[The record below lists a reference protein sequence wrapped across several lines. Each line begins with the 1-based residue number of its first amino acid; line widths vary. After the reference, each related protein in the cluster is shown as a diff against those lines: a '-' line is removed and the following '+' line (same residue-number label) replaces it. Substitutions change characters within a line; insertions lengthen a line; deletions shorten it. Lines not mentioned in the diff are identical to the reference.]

1 MCTVDKVRRCF
12 SFSLRRAY
20 CVCERFLQ
28 SVLVHL
34 LKFYSSHAFFCISF
48 AALTDVFSLFS
59 LCARALLV
67 VDAMYKQLLIK
78 GIRAFAPDHDHVIT
92 FPKPLTLIVGSNGA
106 GKTTIIECLKMGS
119 TGELPP
125 SARSGQAFIHD
136 PKVADA
142 TEVKAQIKLR
152 FQNSI
157 GKPFVV
163 IRSFQLVQKSGG
175 KLEKKDLDQIIQ
187 MVDENTGEKVSLT
200 KKCADINAEVP
211 ILMGVSKAILENVVF
226 VHQEDSNWP
235 LGEGAVLKKKFDDI
249 FSATKYTKALEQ
261 IRKLRVEQVGEIK
274 DAKGKC
280 ETLRV
285 RKDHAIKLTAT
296 RDDNEQKARALEAE
310 IANVDENIEKAMK
323 SVEDM
328 TGALAGARRL
338 AEEKLS
344 VESKLS
350 AVKAENERKVE
361 RIDNVYTESL
371 EELEGLR
378 EQFTAKFA
386 TMKEELA
393 QLQSEVKELHMQSD
407 ALKDKKDSEFQKVGR
422 LQAEAEQHLKRLEK
436 RVEHAKQV
444 ARENAEIG
452 QAICNAIL
460 NMSDDGE
467 DNDDEEDDD
476 DDDDEIVEATQNES
490 ARNDTQRPSKS
501 ERESTMKLFRKALGE
516 RLQVLQDAA
525 KNAREKRQNAHAEAT
540 NAIVNVDMKIKRS
553 EEKIKDKQKLRE
565 ELRANI
571 DAITKDLTQSA
582 TVVAVDEYKKNE
594 QEAKEI
600 FDKRSKEVELAGD
613 GKTEMSE
620 IESEI
625 ESIDKKLQ
633 ALRSE
638 QEEAARAGETQVKI
652 RLKRDEIAAKKEALS
667 SILNSRKDRLEAAFR
682 GAQGVPEPLLL
693 SDEVKKIEKE
703 RREAAMLA
711 ERELASSK
719 TMTES
724 RRREVDAAET
734 TLNNWK
740 DDARVCEEQ
749 ASDAP
754 TVVLLGDKGL
764 LGVEDAMHKIN
775 EDIKEAQK
783 TMEYMRAGNV
793 LLTDY
798 LQKAI
803 ANTACP
809 MCTRGFPNVK
819 EMSAFE
825 KRLRTIIDAAPD
837 QLEINERKITEC
849 EAKREK
855 LLGLTSITA
864 RYREL
869 KEKRIPAAED
879 DYVKARDTLDEAC
892 VTERGFERALEE
904 AKKARDTVVAVVE
917 DAATIS
923 RHAQELNT
931 LETQLRMM
939 PGGMTTGRDAEI
951 RSITAIAGDLDVEQA
966 NRDNKENQ
974 LKVLRRK
981 KERTDNE
988 LAQLDR
994 NWRDAKDALADAE
1007 RNQLKTISLREEKK
1021 KLERD
1026 QDQATKDIETLE
1038 RELPPL
1044 EDEKKKLEREREE
1057 RVKVEKDNE
1066 DAVDDK
1072 TRTLQK
1078 SIDFF
1083 DSLND
1088 PIQKYIE
1095 SNARQTLKEIQ
1106 KSFESADVKI
1116 DATLKKL
1123 ATKQK
1128 EYKSKEKSVNKQSE
1142 IQRTLEDNIALQRGK
1157 KEEKEL
1163 EMRIKELQETAS
1175 KFGNVKDLG
1184 EELKRREKVY
1194 NQLEVTKAEA
1204 AGQVKTH
1211 REIARSSEKELNSA
1225 EYKNIDSRL
1234 SKETIRFQTLEMVNS
1249 DLNRYYTA
1257 LDKALMAFHS
1267 SKMGDINKVVKELWQ
1282 RTYRGQDIDYIQIRS
1297 DAEKQEGKTGGK
1309 SSYNYRV
1316 VMICNG
1322 AELDMR
1328 GRCSAGQKVLA
1339 CLIIRLALAETFCLN
1354 CGILALDEP
1363 TTNLDTPNAE
1373 SLARSLIDIMHSRRE
1388 QENFQLI
1395 VITHDV
1401 EFAHMLGQR
1410 QQADYYWRV
1419 TKDENQHSCV
1429 EREDIY
1435 E

>member
-467 DNDDEEDDD
+467 DNDDDEEDDD
-476 DDDDEIVEATQNES
+476 DEMVEATQNES
-490 ARNDTQRPSKS
+490 ARNNTQRPSKS

-923 RHAQELNT
+923 RHAHELNT

>member
-1 MCTVDKVRRCF
+1 
-12 SFSLRRAY
+12 
-20 CVCERFLQ
+20 
-28 SVLVHL
+28 
-34 LKFYSSHAFFCISF
+34 
-48 AALTDVFSLFS
+48 
-59 LCARALLV
+59 
-67 VDAMYKQLLIK
+67 
-78 GIRAFAPDHDHVIT
+78 
-92 FPKPLTLIVGSNGA
+92 
-106 GKTTIIECLKMGS
+106 
-119 TGELPP
+119 
-125 SARSGQAFIHD
+125 
-136 PKVADA
+136 
-142 TEVKAQIKLR
+142 
-152 FQNSI
+152 
-157 GKPFVV
+157 
-163 IRSFQLVQKSGG
+163 
-175 KLEKKDLDQIIQ
+175 
-187 MVDENTGEKVSLT
+187 
-200 KKCADINAEVP
+200 
-211 ILMGVSKAILENVVF
+211 MGVSKAILENVVF

-249 FSATKYTKALEQ
+249 FSATKYTKALEH

-274 DAKGKC
+274 DAKAKC
-280 ETLRV
+280 EMLRV
-285 RKDHAIKLTAT
+285 RKDHAVKLTAT
-296 RDDNEQKARALEAE
+296 RDDNEQKARALEAQ
-310 IANVDENIEKAMK
+310 IASVDENIEKAMK

-344 VESKLS
+344 VDSKLS
-350 AVKAENERKVE
+350 AVKAENERKVK

-371 EELEGLR
+371 EELESLR

-393 QLQSEVKELHMQSD
+393 QLHSEVKDLHMQTD
-407 ALKDKKDSEFQKVGR
+407 ALKDKKDSEFHKIGK
-422 LQAEAEQHLKRLEK
+422 LQAEAEQHAKRLAN

-444 ARENAEIG
+444 AKENREIG

-467 DNDDEEDDD
+467 GDEYDDD
-476 DDDDEIVEATQNES
+476 DDDDEMVDATQNES
-490 ARNDTQRPSKS
+490 ARNNTQRSSGS

-540 NAIVNVDMKIKRS
+540 SAIVNVDMSIKRN
-553 EEKIKDKQKLRE
+553 EEKICDKQTLRE

-571 DAITKDLTQSA
+571 DSITKDLTQSA
-582 TVVAVDEYKKNE
+582 TVVSIDEYKKNE

-600 FDKRSKEVELAGD
+600 FDKRSKEVEQAGD
-613 GKTEMSE
+613 GKAEMAE
-620 IESEI
+620 IENDI

-633 ALRSE
+633 DLRSE

-667 SILNSRKDRLEAAFR
+667 SILNSRKDRLEAAFQC
-682 GAQGVPEPLLL
+682 AQSVPEPLLL

-703 RREAAMLA
+703 RCDAVMVS

-719 TMTES
+719 TMKES

-734 TLNNWK
+734 ILNSCKN
-740 DDARVCEEQ
+740 DARVCEEQ

-754 TVVLLGDKGL
+754 TAVLLGDKGL

-775 EDIKEAQK
+775 EDMKEAQK
-783 TMEYMRAGNV
+783 TREYMRAGNV

-798 LQKAI
+798 LQKAV

-809 MCTRGFPNVK
+809 MCTRGFPNIK

-825 KRLRTIIDAAPD
+825 KRLQTIIDAAPD
-837 QLEINERKITEC
+837 QLAINDKKIAEC
-849 EAKREK
+849 EAKRET
-855 LLGLTSITA
+855 LLGLMTIAA
-864 RYREL
+864 RYKEL
-869 KEKRIPAAED
+869 KEKRIPAAEVD
-879 DYVKARDTLDEAC
+879 LVKAQD
-892 VTERGFERALEE
+892 ALEE
-904 AKKARDTVVAVVE
+904 ACATERRIEQALDGAKKARDTIIAVVE

-931 LETQLRMM
+931 LETQLKMM
-939 PGGMTTGRDAEI
+939 PGGMTTGRETEI

-966 NRDNKENQ
+966 NRENKENQ

-1007 RNQLKTISLREEKK
+1007 RNQLKTISLREKK
-1021 KLERD
+1021 KKFEKD
-1026 QDQATKDIETLE
+1026 QEQATRDIEALE

-1044 EDEKKKLEREREE
+1044 KDEKNKLEREREE

-1072 TRTLQK
+1072 MRTLQK

-1095 SNARQTLKEIQ
+1095 SNARETLKEIQ

-1142 IQRTLEDNIALQRGK
+1142 IQRTLEDNIALQHGK
-1157 KEEKEL
+1157 KDEKQL

-1175 KFGNVKDLG
+1175 KLGNVKDLG

-1194 NQLEVTKAEA
+1194 NQLEMTKAEA

-1211 REIARSSEKELNSA
+1211 REMARNSEKELKSA

-1234 SKETIRFQTLEMVNS
+1234 SKETIRFQTLEMVNN
-1249 DLNRYYTA
+1249 DLNRYYAA

-1282 RTYRGQDIDYIQIRS
+1282 RTYRGQDIDYIQICS
-1297 DAEKQEGKTGGK
+1297 DAEKQEGKSGGK

-1322 AELDMR
+1322 AELEMR

>member
-1 MCTVDKVRRCF
+1 
-12 SFSLRRAY
+12 
-20 CVCERFLQ
+20 
-28 SVLVHL
+28 
-34 LKFYSSHAFFCISF
+34 
-48 AALTDVFSLFS
+48 
-59 LCARALLV
+59 
-67 VDAMYKQLLIK
+67 
-78 GIRAFAPDHDHVIT
+78 
-92 FPKPLTLIVGSNGA
+92 
-106 GKTTIIECLKMGS
+106 
-119 TGELPP
+119 
-125 SARSGQAFIHD
+125 
-136 PKVADA
+136 
-142 TEVKAQIKLR
+142 
-152 FQNSI
+152 
-157 GKPFVV
+157 
-163 IRSFQLVQKSGG
+163 
-175 KLEKKDLDQIIQ
+175 
-187 MVDENTGEKVSLT
+187 
-200 KKCADINAEVP
+200 
-211 ILMGVSKAILENVVF
+211 MGVSKAILENVVF

-249 FSATKYTKALEQ
+249 FSATKYTKALEH

-274 DAKGKC
+274 DAKAKC
-280 ETLRV
+280 EMLRV
-285 RKDHAIKLTAT
+285 RKDHAVKLTAT
-296 RDDNEQKARALEAE
+296 RDDNEQKARALEAQ
-310 IANVDENIEKAMK
+310 IASVDENIEKAMK

-344 VESKLS
+344 VDSKLS
-350 AVKAENERKVE
+350 AVKAENERKVK

-371 EELEGLR
+371 EELESLR

-393 QLQSEVKELHMQSD
+393 QLHSEVKDLHMQTD
-407 ALKDKKDSEFQKVGR
+407 ALKDKKDSEFHKIGK
-422 LQAEAEQHLKRLEK
+422 LQAEAEQHAKRLAN

-444 ARENAEIG
+444 AKENREIG

-467 DNDDEEDDD
+467 GDEYDDD
-476 DDDDEIVEATQNES
+476 DDDDEMVDATQNES
-490 ARNDTQRPSKS
+490 ARNNTQRSSGS

-540 NAIVNVDMKIKRS
+540 SAIVNVDMSIKRN
-553 EEKIKDKQKLRE
+553 EEKICDKQTLRE

-571 DAITKDLTQSA
+571 DSITKDLTQSA
-582 TVVAVDEYKKNE
+582 TVVSIDEYKKNE

-600 FDKRSKEVELAGD
+600 FDKRSKEVEQAGD
-613 GKTEMSE
+613 GKAEMAE
-620 IESEI
+620 IENDI

-633 ALRSE
+633 DLRSE

-667 SILNSRKDRLEAAFR
+667 SILNSRKDRLEAAFQC
-682 GAQGVPEPLLL
+682 AQSVPEPLLL

-703 RREAAMLA
+703 RCDAAMVS

-719 TMTES
+719 TMKES

-734 TLNNWK
+734 ILNSCKN
-740 DDARVCEEQ
+740 DARVCEEQ

-754 TVVLLGDKGL
+754 TAVLLGDKGL

-775 EDIKEAQK
+775 EDMKEAQK
-783 TMEYMRAGNV
+783 TREYMRAGNV

-798 LQKAI
+798 LQKAV

-809 MCTRGFPNVK
+809 MCTRGFPNIK

-825 KRLRTIIDAAPD
+825 KRLQTIIDAAPD
-837 QLEINERKITEC
+837 QLAINDKKIAEC
-849 EAKREK
+849 EAKRET
-855 LLGLTSITA
+855 LLGLMTIAA
-864 RYREL
+864 RYKEL
-869 KEKRIPAAED
+869 KEKRIPAAEVD
-879 DYVKARDTLDEAC
+879 LVKAQD
-892 VTERGFERALEE
+892 ALEE
-904 AKKARDTVVAVVE
+904 ACATERRIEQALDGAKKARDTIIAVVE

-931 LETQLRMM
+931 LETQLKMM
-939 PGGMTTGRDAEI
+939 PGGMTTGRETEI

-966 NRDNKENQ
+966 NRENKENQ

-1007 RNQLKTISLREEKK
+1007 RNQLKTISLREKK
-1021 KLERD
+1021 KKFEND
-1026 QDQATKDIETLE
+1026 QEQATRDIEALE

-1044 EDEKKKLEREREE
+1044 KDEKNKLEREREE

-1072 TRTLQK
+1072 MRTLQK

-1095 SNARQTLKEIQ
+1095 SNARETLKEIQ

-1142 IQRTLEDNIALQRGK
+1142 IQRTLEDNIALQHGK
-1157 KEEKEL
+1157 KDEKQL
-1163 EMRIKELQETAS
+1163 EMRIKELQETAP
-1175 KFGNVKDLG
+1175 KLGNVKDLG

-1194 NQLEVTKAEA
+1194 NQLEMTKAEA

-1211 REIARSSEKELNSA
+1211 REMARNSEKELKSA

-1234 SKETIRFQTLEMVNS
+1234 SKETIRFQTLEMVNN
-1249 DLNRYYTA
+1249 DLNRYYAA

-1282 RTYRGQDIDYIQIRS
+1282 RTYRGQDIDYIQICS
-1297 DAEKQEGKTGGK
+1297 DAEKQEGKSGGK

-1322 AELDMR
+1322 AELEMR

>member
-1 MCTVDKVRRCF
+1 M
-12 SFSLRRAY
+12 
-20 CVCERFLQ
+20 CERFLQ

-48 AALTDVFSLFS
+48 AALTDVFSLS
-59 LCARALLV
+59 LRARALFV
-67 VDAMYKQLLIK
+67 VDAMCKQLLIK

-226 VHQEDSNWP
+226 VHQEDSSWP

-467 DNDDEEDDD
+467 DNDDEEE
-476 DDDDEIVEATQNES
+476 DDDDEMVEATQNES
-490 ARNDTQRPSKS
+490 ARNNTQRPSKS

-849 EAKREK
+849 EVKREK

-1234 SKETIRFQTLEMVNS
+1234 SKETIRFSTLEMVNS

-1410 QQADYYWRV
+1410 QHADYYWRV

>member
-1 MCTVDKVRRCF
+1 
-12 SFSLRRAY
+12 
-20 CVCERFLQ
+20 
-28 SVLVHL
+28 
-34 LKFYSSHAFFCISF
+34 
-48 AALTDVFSLFS
+48 
-59 LCARALLV
+59 
-67 VDAMYKQLLIK
+67 
-78 GIRAFAPDHDHVIT
+78 
-92 FPKPLTLIVGSNGA
+92 
-106 GKTTIIECLKMGS
+106 
-119 TGELPP
+119 
-125 SARSGQAFIHD
+125 
-136 PKVADA
+136 
-142 TEVKAQIKLR
+142 
-152 FQNSI
+152 
-157 GKPFVV
+157 
-163 IRSFQLVQKSGG
+163 
-175 KLEKKDLDQIIQ
+175 
-187 MVDENTGEKVSLT
+187 
-200 KKCADINAEVP
+200 
-211 ILMGVSKAILENVVF
+211 MGVSKAILENVVF

-249 FSATKYTKALEQ
+249 FSATKYTKALEH

-274 DAKGKC
+274 DAKAKC
-280 ETLRV
+280 EMLRV
-285 RKDHAIKLTAT
+285 RKDHAVKLTAT
-296 RDDNEQKARALEAE
+296 RDDNEQKARALEAQ
-310 IANVDENIEKAMK
+310 IASVDENIEKAMK

-344 VESKLS
+344 VDSKLS
-350 AVKAENERKVE
+350 AVKAENERKVK

-371 EELEGLR
+371 EELESLR

-393 QLQSEVKELHMQSD
+393 QLHSEVKDLHMQTD
-407 ALKDKKDSEFQKVGR
+407 ALKDKKDSEFHKIGK
-422 LQAEAEQHLKRLEK
+422 LQAEAEQHAKRLAN

-444 ARENAEIG
+444 AKENREIG

-467 DNDDEEDDD
+467 GDEYDDD
-476 DDDDEIVEATQNES
+476 DDDDEMVDATQNES
-490 ARNDTQRPSKS
+490 ARNNTQRSSGS

-540 NAIVNVDMKIKRS
+540 SAIVNVDMSIKRN
-553 EEKIKDKQKLRE
+553 EEKICDKQTLRE

-571 DAITKDLTQSA
+571 DSITKDLTQSA
-582 TVVAVDEYKKNE
+582 TVVSIDEYKKNE

-600 FDKRSKEVELAGD
+600 FDKRSKEVEQAGD
-613 GKTEMSE
+613 GKAEMAE
-620 IESEI
+620 IENDI

-633 ALRSE
+633 DLRSE

-667 SILNSRKDRLEAAFR
+667 SILNSRKDRLEAAFQC
-682 GAQGVPEPLLL
+682 AQSVPEPLLL

-703 RREAAMLA
+703 RCDAVMVS

-719 TMTES
+719 TMKES

-734 TLNNWK
+734 ILNSCKN
-740 DDARVCEEQ
+740 DARVCEEQ

-754 TVVLLGDKGL
+754 TAVLLGDKGL

-775 EDIKEAQK
+775 EDMKEAQK
-783 TMEYMRAGNV
+783 TREYMRAGNV

-798 LQKAI
+798 LQKAV

-809 MCTRGFPNVK
+809 MCTRGFPNIK

-825 KRLRTIIDAAPD
+825 KRLQTIIDAAPD
-837 QLEINERKITEC
+837 QLAINDKKIAEC
-849 EAKREK
+849 EAKRET
-855 LLGLTSITA
+855 LLGLMTIAA
-864 RYREL
+864 RYKEL
-869 KEKRIPAAED
+869 KEKRIPAAEVD
-879 DYVKARDTLDEAC
+879 LVKAQD
-892 VTERGFERALEE
+892 ALEE
-904 AKKARDTVVAVVE
+904 ACATERRIEQALDGAKKARDTIIAVVE

-931 LETQLRMM
+931 LETQLKMM
-939 PGGMTTGRDAEI
+939 PGGMTTGRETEI

-966 NRDNKENQ
+966 NRENKENQ

-1007 RNQLKTISLREEKK
+1007 RNQLKTISLREKK
-1021 KLERD
+1021 KKFEKD
-1026 QDQATKDIETLE
+1026 QEQATRDIEALE

-1044 EDEKKKLEREREE
+1044 KDEKNKLESEREE

-1072 TRTLQK
+1072 MRTLQK

-1095 SNARQTLKEIQ
+1095 SNARETLKEIQ

-1142 IQRTLEDNIALQRGK
+1142 IQRTLEDNIALQHGK
-1157 KEEKEL
+1157 KDEKQL

-1175 KFGNVKDLG
+1175 KLGNVKDLG

-1194 NQLEVTKAEA
+1194 NQLEMTKAEA

-1211 REIARSSEKELNSA
+1211 REMARNSEKELKSA

-1234 SKETIRFQTLEMVNS
+1234 SKETIRFQTLEMVNN
-1249 DLNRYYTA
+1249 DLNRYYAA

-1282 RTYRGQDIDYIQIRS
+1282 RTYRGQDIDYIQICS
-1297 DAEKQEGKTGGK
+1297 DAEKQEGKSGGK

-1322 AELDMR
+1322 AELEMR

>member
-1 MCTVDKVRRCF
+1 M
-12 SFSLRRAY
+12 
-20 CVCERFLQ
+20 
-28 SVLVHL
+28 
-34 LKFYSSHAFFCISF
+34 
-48 AALTDVFSLFS
+48 
-59 LCARALLV
+59 
-67 VDAMYKQLLIK
+67 
-78 GIRAFAPDHDHVIT
+78 IT

-249 FSATKYTKALEQ
+249 FSATKYTKALEH

-274 DAKGKC
+274 DAKAKC
-280 ETLRV
+280 EMLRV
-285 RKDHAIKLTAT
+285 RKDHAVKLTAT
-296 RDDNEQKARALEAE
+296 RDDNEQKARALEAQ
-310 IANVDENIEKAMK
+310 IASVDENIEKAMK

-344 VESKLS
+344 VDSKLS
-350 AVKAENERKVE
+350 AVKAENERKVK

-371 EELEGLR
+371 EELESLR

-393 QLQSEVKELHMQSD
+393 QLHSEVKDLHMQTD
-407 ALKDKKDSEFQKVGR
+407 ALKDKKDSEFHKIGK
-422 LQAEAEQHLKRLEK
+422 LQAEAEQHAKRLAN

-444 ARENAEIG
+444 AKENREIG

-467 DNDDEEDDD
+467 GDEY
-476 DDDDEIVEATQNES
+476 DDDDEDDEMVDATQNES
-490 ARNDTQRPSKS
+490 ARNNTQRSSGS

-540 NAIVNVDMKIKRS
+540 SAIVNVDMSIKRN
-553 EEKIKDKQKLRE
+553 EEKICDKQTLRE

-571 DAITKDLTQSA
+571 DSITKDLTQSA
-582 TVVAVDEYKKNE
+582 TVVSIDEYKKNE

-600 FDKRSKEVELAGD
+600 FDKRSKEVEQAGD
-613 GKTEMSE
+613 GKAEMAE
-620 IESEI
+620 IENDI

-633 ALRSE
+633 DLRSE

-667 SILNSRKDRLEAAFR
+667 SILNSRKDRLEAAFQC
-682 GAQGVPEPLLL
+682 AQSVPEPLLL

-703 RREAAMLA
+703 RCDAVMVS

-719 TMTES
+719 TMKES

-734 TLNNWK
+734 ILNSCKN
-740 DDARVCEEQ
+740 DARVCEEQ

-754 TVVLLGDKGL
+754 TAVLLGDKGL

-775 EDIKEAQK
+775 EDMKEAQK
-783 TMEYMRAGNV
+783 TREYMRAGNV

-798 LQKAI
+798 LQKAV

-809 MCTRGFPNVK
+809 MCTRGFPNIK

-825 KRLRTIIDAAPD
+825 KRLQTIIDAAPD
-837 QLEINERKITEC
+837 QLAINDKKIAEC
-849 EAKREK
+849 EAKRET
-855 LLGLTSITA
+855 LLGLMTIAA
-864 RYREL
+864 RYKEL
-869 KEKRIPAAED
+869 KEKRIPAAEVD
-879 DYVKARDTLDEAC
+879 LVKAQD
-892 VTERGFERALEE
+892 ALEE
-904 AKKARDTVVAVVE
+904 ACATERRIEQALDGAKKARDTIIAVVE

-931 LETQLRMM
+931 LETQLKMM
-939 PGGMTTGRDAEI
+939 PGGMTTGRETEI

-966 NRDNKENQ
+966 NRENKENQ

-1007 RNQLKTISLREEKK
+1007 RNQLKTISLREKK
-1021 KLERD
+1021 KKFEKD
-1026 QDQATKDIETLE
+1026 QEQATRDIEALE

-1044 EDEKKKLEREREE
+1044 KDEKNKLEREREE

-1072 TRTLQK
+1072 MRTLQK

-1095 SNARQTLKEIQ
+1095 SNARETLKEIQ

-1128 EYKSKEKSVNKQSE
+1128 EYKSKEKRVNKQSE
-1142 IQRTLEDNIALQRGK
+1142 IQRTLEDNIALQHGK
-1157 KEEKEL
+1157 KDEKQL

-1175 KFGNVKDLG
+1175 KLGNVKDLG

-1194 NQLEVTKAEA
+1194 NQLEMTKAEA
-1204 AGQVKTH
+1204 ADQVKTH
-1211 REIARSSEKELNSA
+1211 REMARNSEKELKSA
-1225 EYKNIDSRL
+1225 EYKNIDSHL
-1234 SKETIRFQTLEMVNS
+1234 SKETIRFQTLEMVNN
-1249 DLNRYYTA
+1249 DLNRYYAA

-1282 RTYRGQDIDYIQIRS
+1282 RTYRGQDIDYIQICS
-1297 DAEKQEGKTGGK
+1297 DAEKQEGKSGGK

-1322 AELDMR
+1322 AELEMR

>member
-467 DNDDEEDDD
+467 DNDDEEE
-476 DDDDEIVEATQNES
+476 DDDDEMVEATQNES
-490 ARNDTQRPSKS
+490 ARNNTQRPSKS

-1157 KEEKEL
+1157 KDEKEL

>member
-1 MCTVDKVRRCF
+1 
-12 SFSLRRAY
+12 
-20 CVCERFLQ
+20 
-28 SVLVHL
+28 
-34 LKFYSSHAFFCISF
+34 
-48 AALTDVFSLFS
+48 
-59 LCARALLV
+59 
-67 VDAMYKQLLIK
+67 
-78 GIRAFAPDHDHVIT
+78 
-92 FPKPLTLIVGSNGA
+92 
-106 GKTTIIECLKMGS
+106 
-119 TGELPP
+119 
-125 SARSGQAFIHD
+125 
-136 PKVADA
+136 
-142 TEVKAQIKLR
+142 
-152 FQNSI
+152 
-157 GKPFVV
+157 
-163 IRSFQLVQKSGG
+163 
-175 KLEKKDLDQIIQ
+175 
-187 MVDENTGEKVSLT
+187 
-200 KKCADINAEVP
+200 
-211 ILMGVSKAILENVVF
+211 MGVSKAILENVVF

-249 FSATKYTKALEQ
+249 FSATKYTKALEH

-274 DAKGKC
+274 DAKVKC
-280 ETLRV
+280 EMLRV
-285 RKDHAIKLTAT
+285 RKDHAVNLTAT
-296 RDDNEQKARALEAE
+296 RDDNEQKARALEAQ
-310 IANVDENIEKAMK
+310 IASVDENIEKAMK

-344 VESKLS
+344 VDSKLS
-350 AVKAENERKVE
+350 AVKAENERKVK

-371 EELEGLR
+371 EELESLR

-393 QLQSEVKELHMQSD
+393 QLHSEVKDLHMQTD
-407 ALKDKKDSEFQKVGR
+407 ALKDKKDSEFHKIGK
-422 LQAEAEQHLKRLEK
+422 LQAEAEQHAKRLAN

-444 ARENAEIG
+444 AKENREIG
-452 QAICNAIL
+452 QAICNAIM

-467 DNDDEEDDD
+467 GEEYDDD
-476 DDDDEIVEATQNES
+476 DDDDEMVDATQNES
-490 ARNDTQRPSKS
+490 ARNNTQRSSGS

-540 NAIVNVDMKIKRS
+540 SAIVNVDMSIKRN
-553 EEKIKDKQKLRE
+553 EEKICDKQTLRE

-571 DAITKDLTQSA
+571 DSITKDLTQSA
-582 TVVAVDEYKKNE
+582 TVVSIDEYKKNE

-600 FDKRSKEVELAGD
+600 FDKRSKEVEQAGD
-613 GKTEMSE
+613 GKAEMAE
-620 IESEI
+620 IENDI

-633 ALRSE
+633 DLRSE

-667 SILNSRKDRLEAAFR
+667 SILNSRKDRLEAAFQC
-682 GAQGVPEPLLL
+682 AQSVPEPLLL

-703 RREAAMLA
+703 RCDAAMVS

-719 TMTES
+719 TMKES

-734 TLNNWK
+734 ILNSCKN
-740 DDARVCEEQ
+740 DARVCEEQ

-775 EDIKEAQK
+775 EDMKEAQK
-783 TMEYMRAGNV
+783 TREYMRAGNV

-798 LQKAI
+798 LQKAV

-809 MCTRGFPNVK
+809 LCTRGFPNIK

-825 KRLRTIIDAAPD
+825 KRLQTIIDAAPD
-837 QLEINERKITEC
+837 QLAINDKKIAEC
-849 EAKREK
+849 EAKRET
-855 LLGLTSITA
+855 LLGLMTIAA

-869 KEKRIPAAED
+869 KEKRIPTAEVD
-879 DYVKARDTLDEAC
+879 LVKAQD
-892 VTERGFERALEE
+892 ALEE
-904 AKKARDTVVAVVE
+904 ACATERRIEQALDGAKKARDTIIAVVE

-931 LETQLRMM
+931 LETQLKMM
-939 PGGMTTGRDAEI
+939 PGGMTTGRETEI

-966 NRDNKENQ
+966 NRENKENQ

-1007 RNQLKTISLREEKK
+1007 RNQLKTISLREKK
-1021 KLERD
+1021 KKFEKD
-1026 QDQATKDIETLE
+1026 QEQATRDIEALE

-1044 EDEKKKLEREREE
+1044 KDEKNKLEREREE

-1072 TRTLQK
+1072 MRTLQK

-1095 SNARQTLKEIQ
+1095 SNARETLKEIQ

-1142 IQRTLEDNIALQRGK
+1142 IQRTLEDNIALQHGK
-1157 KEEKEL
+1157 KDEKQL

-1175 KFGNVKDLG
+1175 KLGNVKDLG

-1194 NQLEVTKAEA
+1194 NQLEMTKAEA

-1211 REIARSSEKELNSA
+1211 REMARNSEKELKSA

-1234 SKETIRFQTLEMVNS
+1234 SKETIRFQTLEMVNN
-1249 DLNRYYTA
+1249 DLNRYYAA

-1282 RTYRGQDIDYIQIRS
+1282 RTYRGQDIDYIQICS
-1297 DAEKQEGKTGGK
+1297 DAEKQEGKSGGK

>member
-1 MCTVDKVRRCF
+1 
-12 SFSLRRAY
+12 
-20 CVCERFLQ
+20 
-28 SVLVHL
+28 
-34 LKFYSSHAFFCISF
+34 
-48 AALTDVFSLFS
+48 
-59 LCARALLV
+59 
-67 VDAMYKQLLIK
+67 
-78 GIRAFAPDHDHVIT
+78 
-92 FPKPLTLIVGSNGA
+92 
-106 GKTTIIECLKMGS
+106 
-119 TGELPP
+119 
-125 SARSGQAFIHD
+125 
-136 PKVADA
+136 
-142 TEVKAQIKLR
+142 
-152 FQNSI
+152 
-157 GKPFVV
+157 
-163 IRSFQLVQKSGG
+163 
-175 KLEKKDLDQIIQ
+175 
-187 MVDENTGEKVSLT
+187 
-200 KKCADINAEVP
+200 
-211 ILMGVSKAILENVVF
+211 MGVSKAILENVVF

-249 FSATKYTKALEQ
+249 FSATKYTKALEH

-274 DAKGKC
+274 DAKAKC
-280 ETLRV
+280 EMLRV
-285 RKDHAIKLTAT
+285 RKDHAVKLTAT
-296 RDDNEQKARALEAE
+296 RDDNEQKARALEAQ
-310 IANVDENIEKAMK
+310 IASVDENIEKAMK

-344 VESKLS
+344 VDSKLS
-350 AVKAENERKVE
+350 AVKAENERKVK

-371 EELEGLR
+371 EELESLR

-393 QLQSEVKELHMQSD
+393 QLHSEVKDLHMQTD
-407 ALKDKKDSEFQKVGR
+407 ALKDKKDSEFHKIGK
-422 LQAEAEQHLKRLEK
+422 LQAEAEQHAKRLAN

-444 ARENAEIG
+444 AKENGEIG

-460 NMSDDGE
+460 NMSDDGGG
-467 DNDDEEDDD
+467 DEYDD
-476 DDDDEIVEATQNES
+476 DDDDEMVDATQNES
-490 ARNDTQRPSKS
+490 ARNNTQRPSGS

-540 NAIVNVDMKIKRS
+540 SAIVNVDMRIKRN
-553 EEKIKDKQKLRE
+553 EEKICDKQTLRE

-571 DAITKDLTQSA
+571 DLITKDLTQSA
-582 TVVAVDEYKKNE
+582 TVVSIDEYKKNE

-600 FDKRSKEVELAGD
+600 FDKRSKEVEQAGD
-613 GKTEMSE
+613 GKAEMAE
-620 IESEI
+620 IENDI

-633 ALRSE
+633 DLRSE

-667 SILNSRKDRLEAAFR
+667 SILNSRKDRLEAAFQC
-682 GAQGVPEPLLL
+682 AQSVPEPLLL

-703 RREAAMLA
+703 RRDAAMVS

-719 TMTES
+719 TMKES

-734 TLNNWK
+734 ILNSCKN
-740 DDARVCEEQ
+740 DARVCEEQ

-775 EDIKEAQK
+775 EDMKEAQK
-783 TMEYMRAGNV
+783 TREYMRAGNV

-798 LQKAI
+798 LQKAV

-809 MCTRGFPNVK
+809 MCTRGFPNIK

-825 KRLRTIIDAAPD
+825 KRLQTIIDAAPD
-837 QLEINERKITEC
+837 QLAINDKKIAEC
-849 EAKREK
+849 EAKRET
-855 LLGLTSITA
+855 LLGLMTIAA

-879 DYVKARDTLDEAC
+879 DFVKAQD
-892 VTERGFERALEE
+892 ALEE
-904 AKKARDTVVAVVE
+904 ACATERRIEQALDGAKKARDTIIAVVE

-931 LETQLRMM
+931 LETQLKMM
-939 PGGMTTGRDAEI
+939 PGGMTTGREAEI

-966 NRDNKENQ
+966 NRENKENQ

-1007 RNQLKTISLREEKK
+1007 RNQLKTISLREKK
-1021 KLERD
+1021 KKFEKD
-1026 QDQATKDIETLE
+1026 QEQATRDIEALE

-1044 EDEKKKLEREREE
+1044 KDEKNKLEREREE

-1072 TRTLQK
+1072 MRTLQK

-1095 SNARQTLKEIQ
+1095 SNARETLKEIQ

-1142 IQRTLEDNIALQRGK
+1142 IQRTLEDNIALQHGK
-1157 KEEKEL
+1157 KDEKQL

-1175 KFGNVKDLG
+1175 KLGNVKDLG

-1194 NQLEVTKAEA
+1194 NQLEMTKAEA

-1211 REIARSSEKELNSA
+1211 REMARNSEKELKSA

-1234 SKETIRFQTLEMVNS
+1234 SKETIRFQTLEMVNN
-1249 DLNRYYTA
+1249 DLNRYYAA

-1282 RTYRGQDIDYIQIRS
+1282 RTYRGQDIDYIQICS
-1297 DAEKQEGKTGGK
+1297 DAEKQEGKSGGK

-1316 VMICNG
+1316 VMVCNG
-1322 AELDMR
+1322 AELEMR

>member
-467 DNDDEEDDD
+467 DNDDDEEDDD
-476 DDDDEIVEATQNES
+476 DEMVEATQNES
-490 ARNDTQRPSKS
+490 ARNNTQRPSKS

-682 GAQGVPEPLLL
+682 GAQGVPEALLL

>member
-1 MCTVDKVRRCF
+1 M
-12 SFSLRRAY
+12 
-20 CVCERFLQ
+20 
-28 SVLVHL
+28 
-34 LKFYSSHAFFCISF
+34 
-48 AALTDVFSLFS
+48 
-59 LCARALLV
+59 
-67 VDAMYKQLLIK
+67 
-78 GIRAFAPDHDHVIT
+78 IT

-249 FSATKYTKALEQ
+249 FSATKYTKALEH

-274 DAKGKC
+274 DAKAKC
-280 ETLRV
+280 EMLRV
-285 RKDHAIKLTAT
+285 RKDHAVKLTAT
-296 RDDNEQKARALEAE
+296 RDDNEQKARALEAQ
-310 IANVDENIEKAMK
+310 IASVDENIEKAMK

-344 VESKLS
+344 VDSKLS
-350 AVKAENERKVE
+350 AVKAENERKVK

-371 EELEGLR
+371 EELESLR

-393 QLQSEVKELHMQSD
+393 QLHSEVKDLHMQTD
-407 ALKDKKDSEFQKVGR
+407 ALKDKKDSEFHKIGK
-422 LQAEAEQHLKRLEK
+422 LQAEAEQHAKRLAN

-444 ARENAEIG
+444 AKENREIG

-467 DNDDEEDDD
+467 GDEYDDD
-476 DDDDEIVEATQNES
+476 DDDDEMVDATQNES
-490 ARNDTQRPSKS
+490 ARNNTQRSSGS

-540 NAIVNVDMKIKRS
+540 SAIVNVDMSIKRN
-553 EEKIKDKQKLRE
+553 EEKICDKQTLRE

-571 DAITKDLTQSA
+571 DSITKDLTQSA
-582 TVVAVDEYKKNE
+582 TVVSIDEYKKNE

-600 FDKRSKEVELAGD
+600 FDKRSKEVEQAGD
-613 GKTEMSE
+613 GKAEMAE
-620 IESEI
+620 IENDI

-633 ALRSE
+633 DLRSE

-667 SILNSRKDRLEAAFR
+667 SILNSRKDRLETAFQC
-682 GAQGVPEPLLL
+682 AQSVPEPLLL

-703 RREAAMLA
+703 RCDAAMVS

-719 TMTES
+719 TMKES

-734 TLNNWK
+734 ILNSCKN
-740 DDARVCEEQ
+740 DARVCEEQ

-754 TVVLLGDKGL
+754 TAVLLGDKGL

-775 EDIKEAQK
+775 EDMKEAQK
-783 TMEYMRAGNV
+783 TREYMRAGNV

-798 LQKAI
+798 LQKAV

-809 MCTRGFPNVK
+809 MCTRGFPNIK

-825 KRLRTIIDAAPD
+825 KRLQTIIDAAPD
-837 QLEINERKITEC
+837 QLAINDKKIAEC
-849 EAKREK
+849 EAKRET
-855 LLGLTSITA
+855 LLGLMTIAA
-864 RYREL
+864 RYKEL
-869 KEKRIPAAED
+869 KEKRIPAAEVD
-879 DYVKARDTLDEAC
+879 LVKAQD
-892 VTERGFERALEE
+892 ALEE
-904 AKKARDTVVAVVE
+904 ACATERRIEQALDGAKKARDTIIAVVE

-931 LETQLRMM
+931 LETQLKMM
-939 PGGMTTGRDAEI
+939 PGGMTTGRETEI

-966 NRDNKENQ
+966 NRENKENQ

-1007 RNQLKTISLREEKK
+1007 RNQLKTISLREKK
-1021 KLERD
+1021 KKFEKD
-1026 QDQATKDIETLE
+1026 QEQATRDIEALE

-1044 EDEKKKLEREREE
+1044 KDEKNKLEREREE

-1072 TRTLQK
+1072 MRTLQK

-1095 SNARQTLKEIQ
+1095 SNARETLKEIQ

-1142 IQRTLEDNIALQRGK
+1142 IQRTLEDNIALQHGK
-1157 KEEKEL
+1157 KDEKQL

-1175 KFGNVKDLG
+1175 KLGNVKDLG

-1194 NQLEVTKAEA
+1194 NQLEMTKAEA

-1211 REIARSSEKELNSA
+1211 REMARNSEKELKSA

-1234 SKETIRFQTLEMVNS
+1234 SKETIRFQTLEMVNN
-1249 DLNRYYTA
+1249 DLNRYYAA

-1282 RTYRGQDIDYIQIRS
+1282 RTYRGQDIDYIQICS
-1297 DAEKQEGKTGGK
+1297 DAEKQEGKSGGK

-1322 AELDMR
+1322 AELEMR

>member
-1 MCTVDKVRRCF
+1 
-12 SFSLRRAY
+12 
-20 CVCERFLQ
+20 VCERFLQ

-48 AALTDVFSLFS
+48 AALTDVFSLS
-59 LCARALLV
+59 LRARALFV
-67 VDAMYKQLLIK
+67 VDAMCKQLLIK

-226 VHQEDSNWP
+226 VHQEDSSWP

-467 DNDDEEDDD
+467 DNDDEEE
-476 DDDDEIVEATQNES
+476 DDDDEMVEATQNES
-490 ARNDTQRPSKS
+490 ARNNTQRPSKS

-849 EAKREK
+849 EVKREK

-1234 SKETIRFQTLEMVNS
+1234 SKETIRFSTLEMVNS

-1410 QQADYYWRV
+1410 QHADYYWRV

>member
-1 MCTVDKVRRCF
+1 
-12 SFSLRRAY
+12 
-20 CVCERFLQ
+20 
-28 SVLVHL
+28 
-34 LKFYSSHAFFCISF
+34 
-48 AALTDVFSLFS
+48 
-59 LCARALLV
+59 
-67 VDAMYKQLLIK
+67 
-78 GIRAFAPDHDHVIT
+78 
-92 FPKPLTLIVGSNGA
+92 
-106 GKTTIIECLKMGS
+106 
-119 TGELPP
+119 
-125 SARSGQAFIHD
+125 
-136 PKVADA
+136 
-142 TEVKAQIKLR
+142 
-152 FQNSI
+152 
-157 GKPFVV
+157 
-163 IRSFQLVQKSGG
+163 
-175 KLEKKDLDQIIQ
+175 
-187 MVDENTGEKVSLT
+187 
-200 KKCADINAEVP
+200 
-211 ILMGVSKAILENVVF
+211 MGVSKAILENVVF

-249 FSATKYTKALEQ
+249 FSATKYTKALEH

-274 DAKGKC
+274 DAKAKC
-280 ETLRV
+280 EMLRV
-285 RKDHAIKLTAT
+285 RKDHAVKLTAT
-296 RDDNEQKARALEAE
+296 RDDNEQKARALEAQ
-310 IANVDENIEKAMK
+310 IASVDENIEKAMK

-344 VESKLS
+344 VDSKLS
-350 AVKAENERKVE
+350 AVKVENERKVK

-371 EELEGLR
+371 EELESLR

-393 QLQSEVKELHMQSD
+393 QLHSEVKDLHMQTD
-407 ALKDKKDSEFQKVGR
+407 ALKDKKDSEFHKIGK
-422 LQAEAEQHLKRLEK
+422 LQAEAEQHAKRLAN

-444 ARENAEIG
+444 AKENREIG

-467 DNDDEEDDD
+467 GDEYDDD
-476 DDDDEIVEATQNES
+476 DDDDEMVDATQNES
-490 ARNDTQRPSKS
+490 ARNNTQRSSGS

-540 NAIVNVDMKIKRS
+540 SAIVNVDMSIKRN
-553 EEKIKDKQKLRE
+553 EEKICDKQTLRE

-571 DAITKDLTQSA
+571 DSITKDLTQSA
-582 TVVAVDEYKKNE
+582 TVVSIDEYKKNE

-600 FDKRSKEVELAGD
+600 FDKRSKEVEQAGD
-613 GKTEMSE
+613 GKAEMAE
-620 IESEI
+620 IENDI

-633 ALRSE
+633 DLRSE

-667 SILNSRKDRLEAAFR
+667 SILNSRKDRLEAAFQC
-682 GAQGVPEPLLL
+682 AQSVPEPLLL

-703 RREAAMLA
+703 RCDAAMVS

-719 TMTES
+719 TMKES

-734 TLNNWK
+734 ILNSCKN
-740 DDARVCEEQ
+740 DARVCEEQ

-754 TVVLLGDKGL
+754 TAVLLGDKGL

-775 EDIKEAQK
+775 EDMKEAQK
-783 TMEYMRAGNV
+783 TREYMRAGNV

-798 LQKAI
+798 LQKAV

-809 MCTRGFPNVK
+809 MCTRGFPNIK

-825 KRLRTIIDAAPD
+825 KRLQTIIDAAPD
-837 QLEINERKITEC
+837 QLAINDKKIAEC
-849 EAKREK
+849 EAKRET
-855 LLGLTSITA
+855 LLGLMTIAA
-864 RYREL
+864 RYKEL
-869 KEKRIPAAED
+869 KEKRIPAAEVD
-879 DYVKARDTLDEAC
+879 LVKAQD
-892 VTERGFERALEE
+892 ALEE
-904 AKKARDTVVAVVE
+904 ACATERRIEQALDGAKKARDTIIAVVE

-931 LETQLRMM
+931 LETQLKMM
-939 PGGMTTGRDAEI
+939 PGGMTTGRETEI

-966 NRDNKENQ
+966 NRENKENQ

-1007 RNQLKTISLREEKK
+1007 RNQLKTISLREKK
-1021 KLERD
+1021 KKFEKD
-1026 QDQATKDIETLE
+1026 QEQATRDIEALE

-1044 EDEKKKLEREREE
+1044 KDEKNKLEREREE

-1072 TRTLQK
+1072 MRTLQK

-1095 SNARQTLKEIQ
+1095 SNARETLKEIQ

-1142 IQRTLEDNIALQRGK
+1142 IQRTLEDNIALQHGK
-1157 KEEKEL
+1157 KDEKQL

-1175 KFGNVKDLG
+1175 KLGNVKDLG

-1194 NQLEVTKAEA
+1194 NQLEMTKAEA

-1211 REIARSSEKELNSA
+1211 REMARNSEKELKSA

-1234 SKETIRFQTLEMVNS
+1234 SKETIRFQTLEMVNN
-1249 DLNRYYTA
+1249 DLNRYYAA

-1282 RTYRGQDIDYIQIRS
+1282 RTYRGQDIDYIQICS
-1297 DAEKQEGKTGGK
+1297 DAEKQEGKSGGK

-1322 AELDMR
+1322 AELEMR

>member
-1 MCTVDKVRRCF
+1 
-12 SFSLRRAY
+12 
-20 CVCERFLQ
+20 
-28 SVLVHL
+28 
-34 LKFYSSHAFFCISF
+34 
-48 AALTDVFSLFS
+48 
-59 LCARALLV
+59 
-67 VDAMYKQLLIK
+67 
-78 GIRAFAPDHDHVIT
+78 
-92 FPKPLTLIVGSNGA
+92 
-106 GKTTIIECLKMGS
+106 MGS

-249 FSATKYTKALEQ
+249 FSATKYTKALEH

-274 DAKGKC
+274 DAKAKC
-280 ETLRV
+280 EMLRV
-285 RKDHAIKLTAT
+285 RKDHAVKLTAT
-296 RDDNEQKARALEAE
+296 RDDNEQKARALEAQ
-310 IANVDENIEKAMK
+310 IASVDENIEKAMK

-344 VESKLS
+344 VDSKLS
-350 AVKAENERKVE
+350 AVKVENERKVK

-371 EELEGLR
+371 EELESLR

-393 QLQSEVKELHMQSD
+393 QLHSEVKDLHMQTD
-407 ALKDKKDSEFQKVGR
+407 ALKDKKDSEFHKIGK
-422 LQAEAEQHLKRLEK
+422 LQAEAEQHAKRLAN

-444 ARENAEIG
+444 AKENREIG

-467 DNDDEEDDD
+467 GDEYDDD
-476 DDDDEIVEATQNES
+476 DDDDEMVDATQNES
-490 ARNDTQRPSKS
+490 ARNNTQRSSGS

-540 NAIVNVDMKIKRS
+540 SAIVNVDMSIKRN
-553 EEKIKDKQKLRE
+553 EEKICDKQTLRE

-571 DAITKDLTQSA
+571 DSITKDLTQSA
-582 TVVAVDEYKKNE
+582 TVVSIDEYKKNE

-600 FDKRSKEVELAGD
+600 FDKRSKEVEQAGD
-613 GKTEMSE
+613 GKAEMAE
-620 IESEI
+620 IENDI

-633 ALRSE
+633 DLRSE

-667 SILNSRKDRLEAAFR
+667 SILNSRKDRLEAAFQC
-682 GAQGVPEPLLL
+682 AQSVPEPLLL

-703 RREAAMLA
+703 RCDAAMVS

-719 TMTES
+719 TMKES

-734 TLNNWK
+734 ILNSCKN
-740 DDARVCEEQ
+740 DARVCEEQ

-754 TVVLLGDKGL
+754 TAVLLGDKGL

-775 EDIKEAQK
+775 EDMKEAQK
-783 TMEYMRAGNV
+783 TREYMRAGNV

-798 LQKAI
+798 LQKAV

-809 MCTRGFPNVK
+809 MCTRGFPNIK

-825 KRLRTIIDAAPD
+825 KRLQTIIDAAPD
-837 QLEINERKITEC
+837 QLAINDKKIAEC
-849 EAKREK
+849 EAKRET
-855 LLGLTSITA
+855 LLGLMTIAA
-864 RYREL
+864 RYKEL
-869 KEKRIPAAED
+869 KEKRIPAAEVD
-879 DYVKARDTLDEAC
+879 LVKAQD
-892 VTERGFERALEE
+892 ALEE
-904 AKKARDTVVAVVE
+904 ACATERRIEQALDGAKKARDTIIAVVE

-931 LETQLRMM
+931 LETQLKMM
-939 PGGMTTGRDAEI
+939 PGGMTTGRETEI

-966 NRDNKENQ
+966 NRENKENQ

-1007 RNQLKTISLREEKK
+1007 RNQLKTISLREKK
-1021 KLERD
+1021 KKFEKD
-1026 QDQATKDIETLE
+1026 QEQATRDIEALE

-1044 EDEKKKLEREREE
+1044 KDEKNKLEREREE

-1072 TRTLQK
+1072 MRTLQK

-1095 SNARQTLKEIQ
+1095 SNARETLKEIQ

-1142 IQRTLEDNIALQRGK
+1142 IQRTLEDNIALQHGK
-1157 KEEKEL
+1157 KDEKQL

-1175 KFGNVKDLG
+1175 KLGNVKDLG

-1194 NQLEVTKAEA
+1194 NQLEMTKAEA

-1211 REIARSSEKELNSA
+1211 REMARNSEKELKSA

-1234 SKETIRFQTLEMVNS
+1234 SKETIRFQTLEMVNN
-1249 DLNRYYTA
+1249 DLNRYYAA

-1282 RTYRGQDIDYIQIRS
+1282 RTYRGQDIDYIQICS
-1297 DAEKQEGKTGGK
+1297 DAEKQEGKSGGK

-1322 AELDMR
+1322 AELEMR

>member
-1 MCTVDKVRRCF
+1 
-12 SFSLRRAY
+12 
-20 CVCERFLQ
+20 
-28 SVLVHL
+28 
-34 LKFYSSHAFFCISF
+34 
-48 AALTDVFSLFS
+48 
-59 LCARALLV
+59 
-67 VDAMYKQLLIK
+67 
-78 GIRAFAPDHDHVIT
+78 
-92 FPKPLTLIVGSNGA
+92 
-106 GKTTIIECLKMGS
+106 
-119 TGELPP
+119 
-125 SARSGQAFIHD
+125 
-136 PKVADA
+136 
-142 TEVKAQIKLR
+142 
-152 FQNSI
+152 
-157 GKPFVV
+157 
-163 IRSFQLVQKSGG
+163 
-175 KLEKKDLDQIIQ
+175 

-249 FSATKYTKALEQ
+249 FSATKYTKALEH

-274 DAKGKC
+274 DAKAKC
-280 ETLRV
+280 EMLRV
-285 RKDHAIKLTAT
+285 RKDHAVKLTAT
-296 RDDNEQKARALEAE
+296 RDDNEQKARALEAQ
-310 IANVDENIEKAMK
+310 IASVDENIEKAMK

-344 VESKLS
+344 VDSKLS
-350 AVKAENERKVE
+350 AVKVENERKVK

-371 EELEGLR
+371 EELESLR

-393 QLQSEVKELHMQSD
+393 QLHSEVKDLHMQTD
-407 ALKDKKDSEFQKVGR
+407 ALKDKKDSEFHKIGK
-422 LQAEAEQHLKRLEK
+422 LQAEAEQHAKRLAN

-444 ARENAEIG
+444 AKENREIG

-467 DNDDEEDDD
+467 GDEYDDD
-476 DDDDEIVEATQNES
+476 DDDDEMVDATQNES
-490 ARNDTQRPSKS
+490 ARNNTQRSSGS

-540 NAIVNVDMKIKRS
+540 SAIVNVDMSIKRN
-553 EEKIKDKQKLRE
+553 EEKICDKQTLRE

-571 DAITKDLTQSA
+571 DSITKDLTQSA
-582 TVVAVDEYKKNE
+582 TVVSIDEYKKNE

-600 FDKRSKEVELAGD
+600 FDKRSKEVEQAGD
-613 GKTEMSE
+613 GKAEMAE
-620 IESEI
+620 IENDI

-633 ALRSE
+633 DLRSE

-667 SILNSRKDRLEAAFR
+667 SILNSRKDRLEAAFQC
-682 GAQGVPEPLLL
+682 AQSVPEPLLL

-703 RREAAMLA
+703 RCDAAMVS

-719 TMTES
+719 TMKES

-734 TLNNWK
+734 ILNSCKN
-740 DDARVCEEQ
+740 DARVCEEQ

-754 TVVLLGDKGL
+754 TAVLLGDKGL

-775 EDIKEAQK
+775 EDMKEAQK
-783 TMEYMRAGNV
+783 TREYMRAGNV

-798 LQKAI
+798 LQKAV

-809 MCTRGFPNVK
+809 MCTRGFPNIK

-825 KRLRTIIDAAPD
+825 KRLQTIIDAAPD
-837 QLEINERKITEC
+837 QLAINDKKIAEC
-849 EAKREK
+849 EAKRET
-855 LLGLTSITA
+855 LLGLMTIAA
-864 RYREL
+864 RYKEL
-869 KEKRIPAAED
+869 KEKRIPAAEVD
-879 DYVKARDTLDEAC
+879 LVKAQD
-892 VTERGFERALEE
+892 ALEE
-904 AKKARDTVVAVVE
+904 ACATERRIEQALDGAKKARDTIIAVVE

-931 LETQLRMM
+931 LETQLKMM
-939 PGGMTTGRDAEI
+939 PGGMTTGRETEI

-966 NRDNKENQ
+966 NRENKENQ

-1007 RNQLKTISLREEKK
+1007 RNQLKTISLREKK
-1021 KLERD
+1021 KKFEKD
-1026 QDQATKDIETLE
+1026 QEQATRDIEALE

-1044 EDEKKKLEREREE
+1044 KDEKNKLEREREE

-1072 TRTLQK
+1072 MRTLQK

-1095 SNARQTLKEIQ
+1095 SNARETLKEIQ

-1142 IQRTLEDNIALQRGK
+1142 IQRTLEDNIALQHGK
-1157 KEEKEL
+1157 KDEKQL

-1175 KFGNVKDLG
+1175 KLGNVKDLG

-1194 NQLEVTKAEA
+1194 NQLEMTKAEA

-1211 REIARSSEKELNSA
+1211 REMARNSEKELKSA

-1234 SKETIRFQTLEMVNS
+1234 SKETIRFQTLEMVNN
-1249 DLNRYYTA
+1249 DLNRYYAA

-1282 RTYRGQDIDYIQIRS
+1282 RTYRGQDIDYIQICS
-1297 DAEKQEGKTGGK
+1297 DAEKQEGKSGGK

-1322 AELDMR
+1322 AELEMR

>member
-1 MCTVDKVRRCF
+1 M
-12 SFSLRRAY
+12 
-20 CVCERFLQ
+20 
-28 SVLVHL
+28 
-34 LKFYSSHAFFCISF
+34 
-48 AALTDVFSLFS
+48 
-59 LCARALLV
+59 
-67 VDAMYKQLLIK
+67 
-78 GIRAFAPDHDHVIT
+78 IT

-249 FSATKYTKALEQ
+249 FSATKYTKALEH

-274 DAKGKC
+274 DAKAKC
-280 ETLRV
+280 EMLRV
-285 RKDHAIKLTAT
+285 RKDHAVKLTAT
-296 RDDNEQKARALEAE
+296 RDDNEQKARALEAQ
-310 IANVDENIEKAMK
+310 IASVDENIEKAMK

-344 VESKLS
+344 VDSKLS
-350 AVKAENERKVE
+350 AVKAENERKVK

-371 EELEGLR
+371 EELESLR

-393 QLQSEVKELHMQSD
+393 QLHSEVKDLHMQTD
-407 ALKDKKDSEFQKVGR
+407 ALKDKKDSEFHKIGK
-422 LQAEAEQHLKRLEK
+422 LQAEAEQHAKRLAN

-444 ARENAEIG
+444 AKENREIG

-467 DNDDEEDDD
+467 GDEYDDDNDDEEMVD
-476 DDDDEIVEATQNES
+476 ATQNES
-490 ARNDTQRPSKS
+490 ARNNTQRSSGS

-516 RLQVLQDAA
+516 RLQVLQDAV

-540 NAIVNVDMKIKRS
+540 SAIVNVDMSIKRN
-553 EEKIKDKQKLRE
+553 EEKICDKQTLRE

-571 DAITKDLTQSA
+571 DSITKDLTQSA
-582 TVVAVDEYKKNE
+582 TVVSIDEYKKNE

-600 FDKRSKEVELAGD
+600 FDKRSKEVEQAGD
-613 GKTEMSE
+613 GKAEMAE
-620 IESEI
+620 IENDI

-633 ALRSE
+633 DLRSE

-667 SILNSRKDRLEAAFR
+667 SILNSRKDRLEAAFQC
-682 GAQGVPEPLLL
+682 AQSVPEPLLL

-703 RREAAMLA
+703 RCDAVMVS

-719 TMTES
+719 TMKES

-734 TLNNWK
+734 ILNSCKN
-740 DDARVCEEQ
+740 DARVCEEQ

-754 TVVLLGDKGL
+754 TAVLLGDKGL

-775 EDIKEAQK
+775 EDMKEAQK
-783 TMEYMRAGNV
+783 TREYMRAGNV

-798 LQKAI
+798 LQKAV

-809 MCTRGFPNVK
+809 MCTRGFPNIK

-825 KRLRTIIDAAPD
+825 KRLQTIIDAAPD
-837 QLEINERKITEC
+837 QLAINDKKIAEC
-849 EAKREK
+849 EAKRET
-855 LLGLTSITA
+855 LLGLMTIAA
-864 RYREL
+864 RYKEL
-869 KEKRIPAAED
+869 KEKRIPAAEVD
-879 DYVKARDTLDEAC
+879 LVKAQD
-892 VTERGFERALEE
+892 ALEE
-904 AKKARDTVVAVVE
+904 ACATERRIEQALDGAKKARDTIIAVVE

-931 LETQLRMM
+931 LETQLKMM
-939 PGGMTTGRDAEI
+939 PGGMTTGRETEI

-966 NRDNKENQ
+966 NRENKENQ

-1007 RNQLKTISLREEKK
+1007 RNQLKTISLREKK
-1021 KLERD
+1021 KKFEKD
-1026 QDQATKDIETLE
+1026 QEQATRDIEALE

-1044 EDEKKKLEREREE
+1044 KDEKNKLEREREE

-1072 TRTLQK
+1072 MRTLQK

-1095 SNARQTLKEIQ
+1095 SNARETLKEIQ

-1142 IQRTLEDNIALQRGK
+1142 IQRTLEDNIALQHGK
-1157 KEEKEL
+1157 KDEKQL

-1175 KFGNVKDLG
+1175 KLGNVKDLG

-1194 NQLEVTKAEA
+1194 NQLEMTKAEA

-1211 REIARSSEKELNSA
+1211 REMARNSEKELKSA

-1234 SKETIRFQTLEMVNS
+1234 SKETIRFQTLEMVNN
-1249 DLNRYYTA
+1249 DLNRYYAA

-1282 RTYRGQDIDYIQIRS
+1282 RTYRGQDIDYIQICS
-1297 DAEKQEGKTGGK
+1297 DAEKQEGKSGGK

-1322 AELDMR
+1322 AELEMR

>member
-1 MCTVDKVRRCF
+1 
-12 SFSLRRAY
+12 
-20 CVCERFLQ
+20 
-28 SVLVHL
+28 
-34 LKFYSSHAFFCISF
+34 
-48 AALTDVFSLFS
+48 
-59 LCARALLV
+59 
-67 VDAMYKQLLIK
+67 
-78 GIRAFAPDHDHVIT
+78 
-92 FPKPLTLIVGSNGA
+92 
-106 GKTTIIECLKMGS
+106 
-119 TGELPP
+119 
-125 SARSGQAFIHD
+125 
-136 PKVADA
+136 
-142 TEVKAQIKLR
+142 
-152 FQNSI
+152 
-157 GKPFVV
+157 
-163 IRSFQLVQKSGG
+163 
-175 KLEKKDLDQIIQ
+175 
-187 MVDENTGEKVSLT
+187 
-200 KKCADINAEVP
+200 
-211 ILMGVSKAILENVVF
+211 MGVSKAILENVVF

-249 FSATKYTKALEQ
+249 FSATKYTKALEH

-274 DAKGKC
+274 DAKAKC
-280 ETLRV
+280 EMLRV
-285 RKDHAIKLTAT
+285 RKDHAVKLTAT
-296 RDDNEQKARALEAE
+296 RDDNEQKARALEAQ
-310 IANVDENIEKAMK
+310 IASVDENIEKAMK

-344 VESKLS
+344 VDSKLS
-350 AVKAENERKVE
+350 AVKAENERKVK

-371 EELEGLR
+371 EELESLR

-393 QLQSEVKELHMQSD
+393 QLHSEVKDLHMQTD
-407 ALKDKKDSEFQKVGR
+407 ALKDKKDSEFHKIGK
-422 LQAEAEQHLKRLEK
+422 LQAEAEQHAKRLAN

-444 ARENAEIG
+444 AKENREIG

-467 DNDDEEDDD
+467 GDEYDDDD
-476 DDDDEIVEATQNES
+476 DDDDEMVDATQNES
-490 ARNDTQRPSKS
+490 ARNNTQRSSGS

-540 NAIVNVDMKIKRS
+540 SAIVNVDMSIKRN
-553 EEKIKDKQKLRE
+553 EEKICDKQTLRE

-571 DAITKDLTQSA
+571 DSITKDLTQSA
-582 TVVAVDEYKKNE
+582 TVVSIDEYKKNE

-600 FDKRSKEVELAGD
+600 FDKRSKEVEQAGD
-613 GKTEMSE
+613 GKAEMAE
-620 IESEI
+620 IENDI

-633 ALRSE
+633 DLRSE

-667 SILNSRKDRLEAAFR
+667 SILNSRKDRLEAAFQC
-682 GAQGVPEPLLL
+682 AQSVPEPLLL

-703 RREAAMLA
+703 RCDAAMVS

-719 TMTES
+719 TMKES

-734 TLNNWK
+734 ILNSCKN
-740 DDARVCEEQ
+740 DARVCEEQ

-754 TVVLLGDKGL
+754 TAVLLGDKGL

-775 EDIKEAQK
+775 EDMKEAQK
-783 TMEYMRAGNV
+783 TREYMRAGNV

-798 LQKAI
+798 LQKAV

-809 MCTRGFPNVK
+809 MCTRGFPNIK

-825 KRLRTIIDAAPD
+825 KRLQTIIDAAPD
-837 QLEINERKITEC
+837 QLAINDKKIAEC
-849 EAKREK
+849 EAKRET
-855 LLGLTSITA
+855 LLGLMTIAA
-864 RYREL
+864 RYKEL
-869 KEKRIPAAED
+869 KEKRIPAAEVD
-879 DYVKARDTLDEAC
+879 LVKAQD
-892 VTERGFERALEE
+892 ALEE
-904 AKKARDTVVAVVE
+904 ACATERRIEQALDGAKKARDTIIAVVE

-931 LETQLRMM
+931 LETQLKMM
-939 PGGMTTGRDAEI
+939 PGGMTTGRETEI

-966 NRDNKENQ
+966 NRENKENQ

-1007 RNQLKTISLREEKK
+1007 RNQLKTISLREKK
-1021 KLERD
+1021 KKFEKD
-1026 QDQATKDIETLE
+1026 QEQATRDIEALE

-1044 EDEKKKLEREREE
+1044 KDEKNKLEREREE

-1072 TRTLQK
+1072 MRTLQK

-1095 SNARQTLKEIQ
+1095 SNARETLKEIQ

-1142 IQRTLEDNIALQRGK
+1142 IQRTLEDNIALQHGK
-1157 KEEKEL
+1157 KDEKQL

-1175 KFGNVKDLG
+1175 KLGNVKDLG

-1194 NQLEVTKAEA
+1194 NQLEMTKAEA

-1211 REIARSSEKELNSA
+1211 REMARNSEKELKSA

-1234 SKETIRFQTLEMVNS
+1234 SKETIRFQTLEMVNN
-1249 DLNRYYTA
+1249 DLNRYYAA

-1282 RTYRGQDIDYIQIRS
+1282 RTYRGQDIDYIQICS
-1297 DAEKQEGKTGGK
+1297 DAEKQEGKSGGK

-1322 AELDMR
+1322 AELEMR

>member
-1 MCTVDKVRRCF
+1 
-12 SFSLRRAY
+12 
-20 CVCERFLQ
+20 
-28 SVLVHL
+28 
-34 LKFYSSHAFFCISF
+34 
-48 AALTDVFSLFS
+48 
-59 LCARALLV
+59 
-67 VDAMYKQLLIK
+67 
-78 GIRAFAPDHDHVIT
+78 
-92 FPKPLTLIVGSNGA
+92 
-106 GKTTIIECLKMGS
+106 
-119 TGELPP
+119 
-125 SARSGQAFIHD
+125 
-136 PKVADA
+136 
-142 TEVKAQIKLR
+142 
-152 FQNSI
+152 
-157 GKPFVV
+157 
-163 IRSFQLVQKSGG
+163 
-175 KLEKKDLDQIIQ
+175 
-187 MVDENTGEKVSLT
+187 
-200 KKCADINAEVP
+200 
-211 ILMGVSKAILENVVF
+211 MGVSKAILENVVF

-249 FSATKYTKALEQ
+249 FSATKYTKALEH

-274 DAKGKC
+274 DAKAKC
-280 ETLRV
+280 EMLRV
-285 RKDHAIKLTAT
+285 RKDHAVKLTAT
-296 RDDNEQKARALEAE
+296 RDDNEQKARALEAQ
-310 IANVDENIEKAMK
+310 IASVDENIEKAMK

-344 VESKLS
+344 VDSKLS
-350 AVKAENERKVE
+350 AVKAENERKVK

-371 EELEGLR
+371 EELESLR

-393 QLQSEVKELHMQSD
+393 QLHSEVKDLHMQTD
-407 ALKDKKDSEFQKVGR
+407 ALKDKKDSEFHKIGK
-422 LQAEAEQHLKRLEK
+422 LQAEAEQHAKRLAN

-444 ARENAEIG
+444 AKENREIG

-467 DNDDEEDDD
+467 GDEYDDD
-476 DDDDEIVEATQNES
+476 DDDDEMVDATQNES
-490 ARNDTQRPSKS
+490 ARNNTQRSSGS

-540 NAIVNVDMKIKRS
+540 SAIVNVDMSIKRN
-553 EEKIKDKQKLRE
+553 EEKICDKQTLRE

-571 DAITKDLTQSA
+571 DSITKDLTQSA
-582 TVVAVDEYKKNE
+582 TVVSIDEYKKNE

-600 FDKRSKEVELAGD
+600 FDKRSKEVEQAGD
-613 GKTEMSE
+613 GKAEMAE
-620 IESEI
+620 IENDI

-633 ALRSE
+633 DLRSE

-667 SILNSRKDRLEAAFR
+667 SILNSRKDRLEAAFQC
-682 GAQGVPEPLLL
+682 AQSVPEPLLL

-703 RREAAMLA
+703 RCDAAMVS

-719 TMTES
+719 TMKES

-734 TLNNWK
+734 ILNSCKN
-740 DDARVCEEQ
+740 DARVCEEQ

-754 TVVLLGDKGL
+754 TAVLLGDKGL

-775 EDIKEAQK
+775 EDMKEAQK
-783 TMEYMRAGNV
+783 TREYMRAGNV

-798 LQKAI
+798 LQKAV

-809 MCTRGFPNVK
+809 MCTRGFPNIK

-825 KRLRTIIDAAPD
+825 KRLQTIIDAAPD
-837 QLEINERKITEC
+837 QLAINDKKIAEC
-849 EAKREK
+849 EAKRET
-855 LLGLTSITA
+855 LLGLMTIAA
-864 RYREL
+864 RYKEL
-869 KEKRIPAAED
+869 KEKRIPAAEVD
-879 DYVKARDTLDEAC
+879 LVKAQD
-892 VTERGFERALEE
+892 ALEE
-904 AKKARDTVVAVVE
+904 ACATERRIEQALDGAKKARDTIIAVVE

-931 LETQLRMM
+931 LETQLKMM
-939 PGGMTTGRDAEI
+939 PGGMTTGRETEI

-966 NRDNKENQ
+966 NRENKENQ

-1007 RNQLKTISLREEKK
+1007 RNQLKTISLREKK
-1021 KLERD
+1021 KKFGKD
-1026 QDQATKDIETLE
+1026 QEQATRDIEALE

-1044 EDEKKKLEREREE
+1044 KDEKNKLEREREE

-1072 TRTLQK
+1072 MRTLQK

-1095 SNARQTLKEIQ
+1095 SNARETLKEIQ

-1142 IQRTLEDNIALQRGK
+1142 IQRTLEDNIALQHGK
-1157 KEEKEL
+1157 KDEKQL

-1175 KFGNVKDLG
+1175 KLGNVKDLG

-1194 NQLEVTKAEA
+1194 NQLEMTKAEA

-1211 REIARSSEKELNSA
+1211 REMARNSEKELKSA

-1234 SKETIRFQTLEMVNS
+1234 SKETIRFQTLEMVNN
-1249 DLNRYYTA
+1249 DLNRYYAA

-1282 RTYRGQDIDYIQIRS
+1282 RTYQGQDIDYIQICS
-1297 DAEKQEGKTGGK
+1297 DAEKQEGKSGGK

-1322 AELDMR
+1322 AELEMR

>member
-1 MCTVDKVRRCF
+1 M
-12 SFSLRRAY
+12 
-20 CVCERFLQ
+20 CERFQ

-34 LKFYSSHAFFCISF
+34 LKFYSSRVFCISF
-48 AALTDVFSLFS
+48 ALTDVFSLSLSFS
-59 LCARALLV
+59 LSARALFV
-67 VDAMYKQLLIK
+67 VDAIYKQLLIK

-422 LQAEAEQHLKRLEK
+422 LQAEAEQHVKRLEK

-467 DNDDEEDDD
+467 DNDDDDEDDD
-476 DDDDEIVEATQNES
+476 DEMVEATQNES
-490 ARNDTQRPSKS
+490 ARNNTQRTSKS

-682 GAQGVPEPLLL
+682 GAHGVPEPLLL

-740 DDARVCEEQ
+740 VDARVCEEQ
-749 ASDAP
+749 ACDAP

-809 MCTRGFPNVK
+809 MCTRGFPNIK
-819 EMSAFE
+819 EMSTFE

-966 NRDNKENQ
+966 NRDIKENQ

-1163 EMRIKELQETAS
+1163 EMRIKDLQETAS

-1249 DLNRYYTA
+1249 DLNRYHTA

>member
-1 MCTVDKVRRCF
+1 
-12 SFSLRRAY
+12 
-20 CVCERFLQ
+20 
-28 SVLVHL
+28 
-34 LKFYSSHAFFCISF
+34 
-48 AALTDVFSLFS
+48 
-59 LCARALLV
+59 
-67 VDAMYKQLLIK
+67 
-78 GIRAFAPDHDHVIT
+78 
-92 FPKPLTLIVGSNGA
+92 
-106 GKTTIIECLKMGS
+106 MGS

-249 FSATKYTKALEQ
+249 FSATKYTKALEH

-274 DAKGKC
+274 DAKAKC
-280 ETLRV
+280 EMLRV
-285 RKDHAIKLTAT
+285 RKDHAVKLTAT
-296 RDDNEQKARALEAE
+296 RDDNEQKARALEAQ
-310 IANVDENIEKAMK
+310 IASVDENIEKAMK

-344 VESKLS
+344 VDSKLS
-350 AVKAENERKVE
+350 AVKAENERKVK

-371 EELEGLR
+371 EELESLR

-393 QLQSEVKELHMQSD
+393 QLHSEVKDLHMQTD
-407 ALKDKKDSEFQKVGR
+407 ALKDKKDSEFHKIGK
-422 LQAEAEQHLKRLEK
+422 LQAEAEQHAKRLAN

-444 ARENAEIG
+444 AKENREIG

-467 DNDDEEDDD
+467 GDEYDDD
-476 DDDDEIVEATQNES
+476 DDDKEMVDATQNES
-490 ARNDTQRPSKS
+490 ARNNTQRSSGS

-540 NAIVNVDMKIKRS
+540 SAIVNVDMSIKRN
-553 EEKIKDKQKLRE
+553 EEKICDKQTLRE

-571 DAITKDLTQSA
+571 DSITKDLTQSA
-582 TVVAVDEYKKNE
+582 TVVSIDEYKKNE

-600 FDKRSKEVELAGD
+600 FDKRSKEVEQAGD
-613 GKTEMSE
+613 GKAEMAE
-620 IESEI
+620 IENDI

-633 ALRSE
+633 DLRSE

-667 SILNSRKDRLEAAFR
+667 SILNSRKDRLEAAFQC
-682 GAQGVPEPLLL
+682 AQSVPEPLLL

-703 RREAAMLA
+703 RCDAAMVS

-719 TMTES
+719 TMKES

-734 TLNNWK
+734 ILNSCKN
-740 DDARVCEEQ
+740 DARVCEEQ

-754 TVVLLGDKGL
+754 TAVLLGDKGL

-775 EDIKEAQK
+775 EDMKEAQK
-783 TMEYMRAGNV
+783 TREYMRAGNV

-798 LQKAI
+798 LQKAV

-809 MCTRGFPNVK
+809 MCTRGFPNIK

-825 KRLRTIIDAAPD
+825 KRLQTIIDAAPD
-837 QLEINERKITEC
+837 QLAINDKKIAEC
-849 EAKREK
+849 EAKRET
-855 LLGLTSITA
+855 LLGLMTIAA
-864 RYREL
+864 RYKEL
-869 KEKRIPAAED
+869 KEKRIPAAEVD
-879 DYVKARDTLDEAC
+879 LVKAQD
-892 VTERGFERALEE
+892 ALEE
-904 AKKARDTVVAVVE
+904 ACATERRIEQALDGAKKARDTIIAVVE

-931 LETQLRMM
+931 LETQLKMM
-939 PGGMTTGRDAEI
+939 PGGMTTGRETEI

-966 NRDNKENQ
+966 NRENKENQ

-1007 RNQLKTISLREEKK
+1007 RNQLKTISLREKK
-1021 KLERD
+1021 KKFEKD
-1026 QDQATKDIETLE
+1026 QEQATRDIEALE

-1044 EDEKKKLEREREE
+1044 KDEKNKLEREREE

-1072 TRTLQK
+1072 MRTLQK

-1095 SNARQTLKEIQ
+1095 SNARETLKEIQ

-1142 IQRTLEDNIALQRGK
+1142 IQRTLEDNIALQHGK
-1157 KEEKEL
+1157 KDEKQL

-1175 KFGNVKDLG
+1175 KLGNVKDLG

-1194 NQLEVTKAEA
+1194 NQLEMTKAEA

-1211 REIARSSEKELNSA
+1211 REMARNSEKELKSA

-1234 SKETIRFQTLEMVNS
+1234 SKETIRFQTLEMVNN
-1249 DLNRYYTA
+1249 DLNRYYAA

-1282 RTYRGQDIDYIQIRS
+1282 RTYRGQDIDYIQICS
-1297 DAEKQEGKTGGK
+1297 DAEKQEGKSGGK

-1322 AELDMR
+1322 AELEMR

>member
-1 MCTVDKVRRCF
+1 
-12 SFSLRRAY
+12 
-20 CVCERFLQ
+20 
-28 SVLVHL
+28 
-34 LKFYSSHAFFCISF
+34 
-48 AALTDVFSLFS
+48 
-59 LCARALLV
+59 
-67 VDAMYKQLLIK
+67 
-78 GIRAFAPDHDHVIT
+78 
-92 FPKPLTLIVGSNGA
+92 
-106 GKTTIIECLKMGS
+106 
-119 TGELPP
+119 
-125 SARSGQAFIHD
+125 
-136 PKVADA
+136 
-142 TEVKAQIKLR
+142 
-152 FQNSI
+152 
-157 GKPFVV
+157 
-163 IRSFQLVQKSGG
+163 
-175 KLEKKDLDQIIQ
+175 
-187 MVDENTGEKVSLT
+187 
-200 KKCADINAEVP
+200 
-211 ILMGVSKAILENVVF
+211 MGVSKAILENVVF

-249 FSATKYTKALEQ
+249 FSATKYTKALEH

-274 DAKGKC
+274 DAKAKC
-280 ETLRV
+280 EMLRV
-285 RKDHAIKLTAT
+285 RKDHAVKLTAT
-296 RDDNEQKARALEAE
+296 RDDNEQKARALEAQ
-310 IANVDENIEKAMK
+310 IASVDENIEKAMK

-344 VESKLS
+344 VDSKLS
-350 AVKAENERKVE
+350 AVKAENERKVK

-371 EELEGLR
+371 EELESLR

-393 QLQSEVKELHMQSD
+393 QLHSEVKDLHMQTD
-407 ALKDKKDSEFQKVGR
+407 ALKDKKDSEFHKIGK
-422 LQAEAEQHLKRLEK
+422 LQAEAEQHAKRLAN

-444 ARENAEIG
+444 AKENREIG

-467 DNDDEEDDD
+467 GDEYDDD
-476 DDDDEIVEATQNES
+476 DDDDEMVDATQNES
-490 ARNDTQRPSKS
+490 ARNNTQRSSGS

-540 NAIVNVDMKIKRS
+540 SAIVNVDMSIKRN
-553 EEKIKDKQKLRE
+553 EEKICDKQTLRE

-571 DAITKDLTQSA
+571 DSITKDLTQSA
-582 TVVAVDEYKKNE
+582 TVVSIDEYKKNE

-600 FDKRSKEVELAGD
+600 FDKRSKEVEQAGD
-613 GKTEMSE
+613 GKAEMAE
-620 IESEI
+620 IENDI

-633 ALRSE
+633 DLRSE

-667 SILNSRKDRLEAAFR
+667 SILNSRKDRLEAAFQC
-682 GAQGVPEPLLL
+682 AQSVPEPLLL

-703 RREAAMLA
+703 RCDAAMVS

-719 TMTES
+719 TMKES

-734 TLNNWK
+734 ILNSCKN
-740 DDARVCEEQ
+740 DARVCEEQ

-754 TVVLLGDKGL
+754 TAVLLGDKGL

-775 EDIKEAQK
+775 EDMKEAQK
-783 TMEYMRAGNV
+783 TREYMRAGNV

-798 LQKAI
+798 LQKAV

-809 MCTRGFPNVK
+809 MCTRGFPNIK

-825 KRLRTIIDAAPD
+825 KRLQTIIDAAPD
-837 QLEINERKITEC
+837 QLAINDKKIAEC
-849 EAKREK
+849 EAKRET
-855 LLGLTSITA
+855 LLGLMTIAA
-864 RYREL
+864 RYKEL
-869 KEKRIPAAED
+869 KEKRIPAAEVD
-879 DYVKARDTLDEAC
+879 LVKAQD
-892 VTERGFERALEE
+892 ALEE
-904 AKKARDTVVAVVE
+904 ACATERRIEQALDGAKKARDTIIAVVE

-931 LETQLRMM
+931 LETQLKMM
-939 PGGMTTGRDAEI
+939 PGGMTTGRETEI

-966 NRDNKENQ
+966 NRENKENQ

-1007 RNQLKTISLREEKK
+1007 RNQLKTISLREKK
-1021 KLERD
+1021 KKFEKD
-1026 QDQATKDIETLE
+1026 QEQATRDIEALE

-1044 EDEKKKLEREREE
+1044 KDEKNKLEREREE

-1072 TRTLQK
+1072 MRTLQK

-1095 SNARQTLKEIQ
+1095 SNARETLKEIQ

-1142 IQRTLEDNIALQRGK
+1142 IQRTLEDNIALQHGK
-1157 KEEKEL
+1157 KDEKQL

-1175 KFGNVKDLG
+1175 KLGNVKDLG

-1194 NQLEVTKAEA
+1194 NQLEMTKAEA

-1211 REIARSSEKELNSA
+1211 REMARNSEKELKSA

-1234 SKETIRFQTLEMVNS
+1234 SKETIRFQTLEMVNN
-1249 DLNRYYTA
+1249 DLNRYYAA

-1282 RTYRGQDIDYIQIRS
+1282 RTYRGQDIDYIQICS
-1297 DAEKQEGKTGGK
+1297 DAEKQEGKSGGK

-1322 AELDMR
+1322 AELEMR

>member
-1 MCTVDKVRRCF
+1 
-12 SFSLRRAY
+12 
-20 CVCERFLQ
+20 
-28 SVLVHL
+28 
-34 LKFYSSHAFFCISF
+34 
-48 AALTDVFSLFS
+48 
-59 LCARALLV
+59 
-67 VDAMYKQLLIK
+67 
-78 GIRAFAPDHDHVIT
+78 
-92 FPKPLTLIVGSNGA
+92 
-106 GKTTIIECLKMGS
+106 MGS

-249 FSATKYTKALEQ
+249 FSATKYTKALEH

-274 DAKGKC
+274 DAKAKC
-280 ETLRV
+280 EMLRV
-285 RKDHAIKLTAT
+285 RKDHAVKLTAT
-296 RDDNEQKARALEAE
+296 RDDNEQKARALEAQ
-310 IANVDENIEKAMK
+310 IASVDENIEKAMK

-344 VESKLS
+344 VDSKLS
-350 AVKAENERKVE
+350 AVKVENERKVK

-371 EELEGLR
+371 EELESLR

-393 QLQSEVKELHMQSD
+393 QLHSEVKDLHMQTD
-407 ALKDKKDSEFQKVGR
+407 ALKDKKDSEFHKIGK
-422 LQAEAEQHLKRLEK
+422 LQAEAEQHAKRLAN

-444 ARENAEIG
+444 AKENREIG

-467 DNDDEEDDD
+467 GDEYDDDD
-476 DDDDEIVEATQNES
+476 DDDDEMVDATQNES
-490 ARNDTQRPSKS
+490 ARNNTQRSSGS

-540 NAIVNVDMKIKRS
+540 SAIVNVDMSIKRN
-553 EEKIKDKQKLRE
+553 EEKICDKQTLRE

-571 DAITKDLTQSA
+571 DSITKDLTQSA
-582 TVVAVDEYKKNE
+582 TVVSIDEYKKNE

-600 FDKRSKEVELAGD
+600 FDKRSKEVEQAGD
-613 GKTEMSE
+613 GKAEMAE
-620 IESEI
+620 IENDI

-633 ALRSE
+633 DLRSE

-667 SILNSRKDRLEAAFR
+667 SILNSRKDRLEAAFQC
-682 GAQGVPEPLLL
+682 AQSVPEPLLL

-703 RREAAMLA
+703 RCDAAMVS

-719 TMTES
+719 TMKES

-734 TLNNWK
+734 ILNSCKN
-740 DDARVCEEQ
+740 DARVCEEQ

-754 TVVLLGDKGL
+754 TAVLLGDKGL

-775 EDIKEAQK
+775 EDMKEAQK
-783 TMEYMRAGNV
+783 TREYMRAGNV

-798 LQKAI
+798 LQKAV

-809 MCTRGFPNVK
+809 MCTRGFPNIK

-825 KRLRTIIDAAPD
+825 KRLQTIIDAAPD
-837 QLEINERKITEC
+837 QLAINDKKIAEC
-849 EAKREK
+849 EAKRET
-855 LLGLTSITA
+855 LLGLMTIAA
-864 RYREL
+864 RYKEL
-869 KEKRIPAAED
+869 KEKRIPAAEVD
-879 DYVKARDTLDEAC
+879 LVKAQD
-892 VTERGFERALEE
+892 ALEE
-904 AKKARDTVVAVVE
+904 ACATERRIEQALDGAKKARDTIIAVVE

-931 LETQLRMM
+931 LETQLKMM
-939 PGGMTTGRDAEI
+939 PGGMTTGRETEI

-966 NRDNKENQ
+966 NRENKENQ

-1007 RNQLKTISLREEKK
+1007 RNQLKTISLREKK
-1021 KLERD
+1021 KKFEKD
-1026 QDQATKDIETLE
+1026 QEQATRDIEALE

-1044 EDEKKKLEREREE
+1044 KDEKNKLEREREE

-1072 TRTLQK
+1072 MRTLQK

-1095 SNARQTLKEIQ
+1095 SNARETLKEIQ

-1142 IQRTLEDNIALQRGK
+1142 IQRTLEDNIALQHGK
-1157 KEEKEL
+1157 KDEKQL

-1175 KFGNVKDLG
+1175 KLGNVKDLG

-1194 NQLEVTKAEA
+1194 NQLEMTKAEA

-1211 REIARSSEKELNSA
+1211 REMARNSEKELKSA

-1234 SKETIRFQTLEMVNS
+1234 SKETIRFQTLEMVNN
-1249 DLNRYYTA
+1249 DLNRYYAA

-1282 RTYRGQDIDYIQIRS
+1282 RTYRGQDIDYIQICS
-1297 DAEKQEGKTGGK
+1297 DAEKQEGKSGGK

-1322 AELDMR
+1322 AELEMR

>member
-1 MCTVDKVRRCF
+1 LPRN
-12 SFSLRRAY
+12 
-20 CVCERFLQ
+20 RFYRDQ
-28 SVLVHL
+28 
-34 LKFYSSHAFFCISF
+34 
-48 AALTDVFSLFS
+48 
-59 LCARALLV
+59 
-67 VDAMYKQLLIK
+67 KQLLIK

-226 VHQEDSNWP
+226 VHQEESNWP

-249 FSATKYTKALEQ
+249 FSATKYTKALEH

-274 DAKGKC
+274 DARGKC

-285 RKDHAIKLTAT
+285 RKDHAVKLTAT
-296 RDDNEQKARALEAE
+296 RDDNEQKARALEAQ
-310 IANVDENIEKAMK
+310 IASVDENIEKAMK

-361 RIDNVYTESL
+361 RVDNVYTESL

-393 QLQSEVKELHMQSD
+393 QLHSEVKDLHMQSD

-422 LQAEAEQHLKRLEK
+422 LQAEAEQHVKRLEK
-436 RVEHAKQV
+436 RVEHAKEV

-467 DNDDEEDDD
+467 DEEDDDEEDDEMVD
-476 DDDDEIVEATQNES
+476 ATQNES
-490 ARNDTQRPSKS
+490 ARNNTQRPSKS

-540 NAIVNVDMKIKRS
+540 SAIVNVDMKIKRS
-553 EEKIKDKQKLRE
+553 EEKIRDKQKLRE

-582 TVVAVDEYKKNE
+582 TVVAIDEYKKNE

-600 FDKRSKEVELAGD
+600 FNKRSKEVELAGD
-613 GKTEMSE
+613 GKAEMTE
-620 IESEI
+620 IENEI
-625 ESIDKKLQ
+625 ESIDKQLQ

-652 RLKRDEIAAKKEALS
+652 RLKRDEIAAKQEALT

-693 SDEVKKIEKE
+693 SEEVKRIEKE
-703 RREAAMLA
+703 RREAATLA

-719 TMTES
+719 TMRES

-734 TLNNWK
+734 TLNSWK

-764 LGVEDAMHKIN
+764 LGVEDAMHKVN

-798 LQKAI
+798 LQKAV

-809 MCTRGFPNVK
+809 MCTRGFPNIK

-837 QLEINERKITEC
+837 QLEINEKKITEC

-855 LLGLTSITA
+855 LLGLTSIAA
-864 RYREL
+864 RYKEL

-879 DYVKARDTLDEAC
+879 EYKKAQDTLDEAC
-892 VTERGFERALEE
+892 NTELRFQCALEE

-939 PGGMTTGRDAEI
+939 PGGMTSGREAEI

-966 NRDNKENQ
+966 NRENKENQ

-1026 QDQATKDIETLE
+1026 QDQATRDIETLE

-1057 RVKVEKDNE
+1057 RVKIEKDNE

-1095 SNARQTLKEIQ
+1095 SNARQTLREIQ

-1184 EELKRREKVY
+1184 EELKRREKVH

-1211 REIARSSEKELNSA
+1211 REMARSSEKELNSA

>member
-1 MCTVDKVRRCF
+1 M
-12 SFSLRRAY
+12 
-20 CVCERFLQ
+20 CERFLQ

-48 AALTDVFSLFS
+48 AALTDVFSLSLS
-59 LCARALLV
+59 LCARALFV
-67 VDAMYKQLLIK
+67 VDAMCKQLLIK

-467 DNDDEEDDD
+467 DNDDEEE
-476 DDDDEIVEATQNES
+476 DDDDEMVEATQNES
-490 ARNDTQRPSKS
+490 ARNNTQRPSKS

-749 ASDAP
+749 AADAP

>member
-1 MCTVDKVRRCF
+1 M
-12 SFSLRRAY
+12 
-20 CVCERFLQ
+20 CERFLQ

-48 AALTDVFSLFS
+48 AALTDVFSLS
-59 LCARALLV
+59 LRARALFV
-67 VDAMYKQLLIK
+67 VDAMCKQLLIK

-226 VHQEDSNWP
+226 VHQEDSSWP

-467 DNDDEEDDD
+467 DNDDEEE
-476 DDDDEIVEATQNES
+476 DDDDEMVEATQNES
-490 ARNDTQRPSKS
+490 ARNNTQRPSKS

-849 EAKREK
+849 EVKREK

-1234 SKETIRFQTLEMVNS
+1234 SKETIRFSTLEMLNS

-1410 QQADYYWRV
+1410 QHADYYWRV

>member
-467 DNDDEEDDD
+467 DNDDDEEDDD
-476 DDDDEIVEATQNES
+476 DEMVEATQNES
-490 ARNDTQRPSKS
+490 ARNNTQRPSKS

>member
-467 DNDDEEDDD
+467 DNDDEEE
-476 DDDDEIVEATQNES
+476 DDDDEMVEATQNES
-490 ARNDTQRPSKS
+490 ARNNTQRPSKS

-855 LLGLTSITA
+855 LLGLTSIAA
-864 RYREL
+864 RYKEL

>member
-1 MCTVDKVRRCF
+1 
-12 SFSLRRAY
+12 
-20 CVCERFLQ
+20 
-28 SVLVHL
+28 
-34 LKFYSSHAFFCISF
+34 
-48 AALTDVFSLFS
+48 
-59 LCARALLV
+59 
-67 VDAMYKQLLIK
+67 
-78 GIRAFAPDHDHVIT
+78 
-92 FPKPLTLIVGSNGA
+92 
-106 GKTTIIECLKMGS
+106 
-119 TGELPP
+119 
-125 SARSGQAFIHD
+125 
-136 PKVADA
+136 
-142 TEVKAQIKLR
+142 
-152 FQNSI
+152 
-157 GKPFVV
+157 
-163 IRSFQLVQKSGG
+163 
-175 KLEKKDLDQIIQ
+175 
-187 MVDENTGEKVSLT
+187 
-200 KKCADINAEVP
+200 
-211 ILMGVSKAILENVVF
+211 MGVSKAILENVVF

-249 FSATKYTKALEQ
+249 FSATKYTKALEH

-274 DAKGKC
+274 DAKAKC
-280 ETLRV
+280 EMLRV
-285 RKDHAIKLTAT
+285 RKDHAVKLTAT
-296 RDDNEQKARALEAE
+296 RDDNEQKARALEAQ
-310 IANVDENIEKAMK
+310 IASVDENIEKAMK

-344 VESKLS
+344 VDSRLS
-350 AVKAENERKVE
+350 AVKAENERKVK

-371 EELEGLR
+371 EELESLR

-393 QLQSEVKELHMQSD
+393 QLHSEVKDLHMQTD
-407 ALKDKKDSEFQKVGR
+407 ALKDKKDSEFHKIGK
-422 LQAEAEQHLKRLEK
+422 LQAEAEQHAKRLAN

-444 ARENAEIG
+444 AKENREIG

-467 DNDDEEDDD
+467 GDEYDDN
-476 DDDDEIVEATQNES
+476 DDDDEMVDATQNES
-490 ARNDTQRPSKS
+490 ARNNTQRSSGS

-540 NAIVNVDMKIKRS
+540 SAIVNVDMSIKRN
-553 EEKIKDKQKLRE
+553 EEKICDKQTLRE

-571 DAITKDLTQSA
+571 DSITKDLTQSA
-582 TVVAVDEYKKNE
+582 TVVSIDEYKKNE

-600 FDKRSKEVELAGD
+600 FDKRSKEVEQAGD
-613 GKTEMSE
+613 GKAEMAE
-620 IESEI
+620 IENDI

-633 ALRSE
+633 DLRSE

-667 SILNSRKDRLEAAFR
+667 SILNSRKDRLEAAFQC
-682 GAQGVPEPLLL
+682 AQSVPEPLLL

-703 RREAAMLA
+703 RCDAAMVS

-719 TMTES
+719 TMKES

-734 TLNNWK
+734 ILNSCKN
-740 DDARVCEEQ
+740 DARVCEEQ

-754 TVVLLGDKGL
+754 TAVLLGDKGL

-775 EDIKEAQK
+775 EDMKEAQK
-783 TMEYMRAGNV
+783 TREYMRAGNV

-798 LQKAI
+798 LQKAV

-809 MCTRGFPNVK
+809 MCTRGFPNIK

-825 KRLRTIIDAAPD
+825 KRLQTIIDAAPD
-837 QLEINERKITEC
+837 QLAINDKKIAEC
-849 EAKREK
+849 EAKRET
-855 LLGLTSITA
+855 LLGLMTIAA
-864 RYREL
+864 RYKEL
-869 KEKRIPAAED
+869 KEKRIPAAEVD
-879 DYVKARDTLDEAC
+879 LVKAQD
-892 VTERGFERALEE
+892 ALEE
-904 AKKARDTVVAVVE
+904 ACATERRIEQALDGAKKARDTIIAVVE

-931 LETQLRMM
+931 LETQLKMM
-939 PGGMTTGRDAEI
+939 PGGMTTGRETEI

-966 NRDNKENQ
+966 NRENKENQ

-1007 RNQLKTISLREEKK
+1007 RNQLKTISLREKK
-1021 KLERD
+1021 KKFEKD
-1026 QDQATKDIETLE
+1026 QEQATRDIEALE

-1044 EDEKKKLEREREE
+1044 KDEKNKLEREREE

-1072 TRTLQK
+1072 MRTLQK

-1095 SNARQTLKEIQ
+1095 SNARETLKEIQ

-1142 IQRTLEDNIALQRGK
+1142 IQRTLEDNIALQHGK
-1157 KEEKEL
+1157 KDEKQL

-1175 KFGNVKDLG
+1175 KLGNVKDLG

-1194 NQLEVTKAEA
+1194 NQLEMTKAEA

-1211 REIARSSEKELNSA
+1211 REMARNSEKELKSA

-1234 SKETIRFQTLEMVNS
+1234 SKETIRFQTLEMVNN
-1249 DLNRYYTA
+1249 DLNRYYAA

-1282 RTYRGQDIDYIQIRS
+1282 RTYRGQDIDYIQICS
-1297 DAEKQEGKTGGK
+1297 DAEKQEGKSGGK

-1322 AELDMR
+1322 AELEMR

>member
-1 MCTVDKVRRCF
+1 
-12 SFSLRRAY
+12 
-20 CVCERFLQ
+20 
-28 SVLVHL
+28 
-34 LKFYSSHAFFCISF
+34 
-48 AALTDVFSLFS
+48 
-59 LCARALLV
+59 
-67 VDAMYKQLLIK
+67 
-78 GIRAFAPDHDHVIT
+78 
-92 FPKPLTLIVGSNGA
+92 
-106 GKTTIIECLKMGS
+106 
-119 TGELPP
+119 
-125 SARSGQAFIHD
+125 
-136 PKVADA
+136 
-142 TEVKAQIKLR
+142 
-152 FQNSI
+152 
-157 GKPFVV
+157 
-163 IRSFQLVQKSGG
+163 
-175 KLEKKDLDQIIQ
+175 
-187 MVDENTGEKVSLT
+187 
-200 KKCADINAEVP
+200 
-211 ILMGVSKAILENVVF
+211 MGVSKAILENVVF

-249 FSATKYTKALEQ
+249 FSATKYTKALEH

-274 DAKGKC
+274 DAKAKC
-280 ETLRV
+280 EMLRV
-285 RKDHAIKLTAT
+285 RKDHVVKLTAT
-296 RDDNEQKARALEAE
+296 RDDNEQKARALEAQ
-310 IANVDENIEKAMK
+310 IASVDENIEKAMK

-344 VESKLS
+344 VDSKLS
-350 AVKAENERKVE
+350 AVKAENERKVK

-371 EELEGLR
+371 EELESLR

-393 QLQSEVKELHMQSD
+393 QLHSEVKDLHMQTD
-407 ALKDKKDSEFQKVGR
+407 ALKDKKDSEFHKIGK
-422 LQAEAEQHLKRLEK
+422 LQAEAEQHAKRLAN

-444 ARENAEIG
+444 AKENREIG

-467 DNDDEEDDD
+467 GDEYDDD
-476 DDDDEIVEATQNES
+476 DDDDEMVDATQNES
-490 ARNDTQRPSKS
+490 ARNNTQRSSGS

-540 NAIVNVDMKIKRS
+540 SAIVNVDMSIKRN
-553 EEKIKDKQKLRE
+553 EEKICDKQTLRE

-571 DAITKDLTQSA
+571 DSITKDLTQSA
-582 TVVAVDEYKKNE
+582 TVVSIDEYKKNE

-600 FDKRSKEVELAGD
+600 FDKRSKEVEQAGD
-613 GKTEMSE
+613 GKAEMAE
-620 IESEI
+620 IENDI

-633 ALRSE
+633 DLRSE

-667 SILNSRKDRLEAAFR
+667 SILNSRKDRLEAAFQC
-682 GAQGVPEPLLL
+682 AQSVPEPLLL

-703 RREAAMLA
+703 RCDAAMVS

-719 TMTES
+719 TMKES

-734 TLNNWK
+734 ILNSCKN
-740 DDARVCEEQ
+740 DARVCEEQ

-754 TVVLLGDKGL
+754 TAVLLGDKGL

-775 EDIKEAQK
+775 EDMKEAQK
-783 TMEYMRAGNV
+783 TREYMRAGNV

-798 LQKAI
+798 LQKAV

-809 MCTRGFPNVK
+809 MCTRGFPNIK

-825 KRLRTIIDAAPD
+825 KRLQTIIDAAPD
-837 QLEINERKITEC
+837 QLAINDKKIAEC
-849 EAKREK
+849 EAKRET
-855 LLGLTSITA
+855 LLGLMTIAA
-864 RYREL
+864 RYKEL
-869 KEKRIPAAED
+869 KEKRIPAAEVD
-879 DYVKARDTLDEAC
+879 LVKAQD
-892 VTERGFERALEE
+892 ALEE
-904 AKKARDTVVAVVE
+904 ACATERRIEQALDGAKKARDTIIAVVE

-931 LETQLRMM
+931 LETQLKMM
-939 PGGMTTGRDAEI
+939 PGGMTTGRETEI

-966 NRDNKENQ
+966 NRENKENQ

-1007 RNQLKTISLREEKK
+1007 RNQLKTISLREKK
-1021 KLERD
+1021 KKFEKD
-1026 QDQATKDIETLE
+1026 QEQATRDIEALE

-1044 EDEKKKLEREREE
+1044 KDEKNKLEREREE

-1072 TRTLQK
+1072 MRTLQK

-1095 SNARQTLKEIQ
+1095 SNARETLKEIQ

-1142 IQRTLEDNIALQRGK
+1142 IQRTLEDNIALQHGK
-1157 KEEKEL
+1157 KDEKQL

-1175 KFGNVKDLG
+1175 KLGNVKDLG

-1194 NQLEVTKAEA
+1194 NQLEMTKAEA

-1211 REIARSSEKELNSA
+1211 REMARNSEKELKSA

-1234 SKETIRFQTLEMVNS
+1234 SKETIRFQTLEMVNN
-1249 DLNRYYTA
+1249 DLNRYYAA

-1282 RTYRGQDIDYIQIRS
+1282 RTYRGQDIDYIQICS
-1297 DAEKQEGKTGGK
+1297 DAEKQEGKSGGK

-1322 AELDMR
+1322 AELEMR

>member
-1 MCTVDKVRRCF
+1 
-12 SFSLRRAY
+12 
-20 CVCERFLQ
+20 
-28 SVLVHL
+28 
-34 LKFYSSHAFFCISF
+34 
-48 AALTDVFSLFS
+48 
-59 LCARALLV
+59 
-67 VDAMYKQLLIK
+67 
-78 GIRAFAPDHDHVIT
+78 
-92 FPKPLTLIVGSNGA
+92 
-106 GKTTIIECLKMGS
+106 
-119 TGELPP
+119 
-125 SARSGQAFIHD
+125 
-136 PKVADA
+136 
-142 TEVKAQIKLR
+142 
-152 FQNSI
+152 
-157 GKPFVV
+157 
-163 IRSFQLVQKSGG
+163 
-175 KLEKKDLDQIIQ
+175 
-187 MVDENTGEKVSLT
+187 
-200 KKCADINAEVP
+200 
-211 ILMGVSKAILENVVF
+211 MGVSKAILENVVF

-249 FSATKYTKALEQ
+249 FSATKYTKALEH

-274 DAKGKC
+274 DAKAKC
-280 ETLRV
+280 EMLRV
-285 RKDHAIKLTAT
+285 RKDHAVKLTAT
-296 RDDNEQKARALEAE
+296 RDDNEQKARALEAQ
-310 IANVDENIEKAMK
+310 IASVDENIEKAMK

-344 VESKLS
+344 VDSKLS
-350 AVKAENERKVE
+350 AVKVENERKVK

-371 EELEGLR
+371 EELESLR

-393 QLQSEVKELHMQSD
+393 QLHSEVKDLHMQTD
-407 ALKDKKDSEFQKVGR
+407 ALKDKKDSEFHKIGK
-422 LQAEAEQHLKRLEK
+422 LQAEAEQHAKRLAN

-444 ARENAEIG
+444 AKENREIG

-467 DNDDEEDDD
+467 GDEYDDDD
-476 DDDDEIVEATQNES
+476 DDDDEMVDATQNES
-490 ARNDTQRPSKS
+490 ARNNTQRSSGS

-540 NAIVNVDMKIKRS
+540 SAIVNVDMSIKRN
-553 EEKIKDKQKLRE
+553 EEKICDKQTLRE

-571 DAITKDLTQSA
+571 DSITKDLTQSA
-582 TVVAVDEYKKNE
+582 TVVSIDEYKKNE

-600 FDKRSKEVELAGD
+600 FDKRSKEVEQAGD
-613 GKTEMSE
+613 GKAEMAE
-620 IESEI
+620 IENDI

-633 ALRSE
+633 DLRSE

-667 SILNSRKDRLEAAFR
+667 SILNSRKDRLEAAFQC
-682 GAQGVPEPLLL
+682 AQSVPEPLLL

-703 RREAAMLA
+703 RCDAAMVS

-719 TMTES
+719 TMKES

-734 TLNNWK
+734 ILNSCKN
-740 DDARVCEEQ
+740 DARVCEEQ

-754 TVVLLGDKGL
+754 TAVLLGDKGL

-775 EDIKEAQK
+775 EDMKEAQK
-783 TMEYMRAGNV
+783 TREYMRAGNV

-798 LQKAI
+798 LQKAV

-809 MCTRGFPNVK
+809 MCTRGFPNIK

-825 KRLRTIIDAAPD
+825 KRLQTIIDAAPD
-837 QLEINERKITEC
+837 QLAINDKKIAEC
-849 EAKREK
+849 EAKRET
-855 LLGLTSITA
+855 LLGLMTIAA
-864 RYREL
+864 RYKEL
-869 KEKRIPAAED
+869 KEKRIPAAEVD
-879 DYVKARDTLDEAC
+879 LVKAQD
-892 VTERGFERALEE
+892 ALEE
-904 AKKARDTVVAVVE
+904 ACATERRIEQALDGAKKARDTIIAVVE

-931 LETQLRMM
+931 LETQLKMM
-939 PGGMTTGRDAEI
+939 PGGMTTGRETEI

-966 NRDNKENQ
+966 NRENKENQ

-1007 RNQLKTISLREEKK
+1007 RNQLKTISLREKK
-1021 KLERD
+1021 KKFEKD
-1026 QDQATKDIETLE
+1026 QEQATRDIEALE

-1044 EDEKKKLEREREE
+1044 KDEKNKLEREREE

-1072 TRTLQK
+1072 MRTLQK

-1095 SNARQTLKEIQ
+1095 SNARETLKEIQ

-1142 IQRTLEDNIALQRGK
+1142 IQRTLEDNIALQHGK
-1157 KEEKEL
+1157 KDEKQL

-1175 KFGNVKDLG
+1175 KLGNVKDLG

-1194 NQLEVTKAEA
+1194 NQLEMTKAEA

-1211 REIARSSEKELNSA
+1211 REMARNSEKELKSA

-1234 SKETIRFQTLEMVNS
+1234 SKETIRFQTLEMVNN
-1249 DLNRYYTA
+1249 DLNRYYAA

-1282 RTYRGQDIDYIQIRS
+1282 RTYRGQDIDYIQICS
-1297 DAEKQEGKTGGK
+1297 DAEKQEGKSGGK

-1322 AELDMR
+1322 AELEMR

>member
-1 MCTVDKVRRCF
+1 
-12 SFSLRRAY
+12 
-20 CVCERFLQ
+20 
-28 SVLVHL
+28 
-34 LKFYSSHAFFCISF
+34 
-48 AALTDVFSLFS
+48 
-59 LCARALLV
+59 
-67 VDAMYKQLLIK
+67 
-78 GIRAFAPDHDHVIT
+78 
-92 FPKPLTLIVGSNGA
+92 
-106 GKTTIIECLKMGS
+106 
-119 TGELPP
+119 
-125 SARSGQAFIHD
+125 
-136 PKVADA
+136 
-142 TEVKAQIKLR
+142 
-152 FQNSI
+152 
-157 GKPFVV
+157 
-163 IRSFQLVQKSGG
+163 
-175 KLEKKDLDQIIQ
+175 
-187 MVDENTGEKVSLT
+187 
-200 KKCADINAEVP
+200 
-211 ILMGVSKAILENVVF
+211 MGVSKAILENVVF

-249 FSATKYTKALEQ
+249 FSATKYTKALEH

-274 DAKGKC
+274 DAKAKC
-280 ETLRV
+280 EMLRV
-285 RKDHAIKLTAT
+285 RKDHAVKLTAT
-296 RDDNEQKARALEAE
+296 RDDNEQKARALEAQ
-310 IANVDENIEKAMK
+310 IASVDENIEKAMK

-344 VESKLS
+344 VDSKLS
-350 AVKAENERKVE
+350 AVKAENERKVK

-371 EELEGLR
+371 EELESLR

-393 QLQSEVKELHMQSD
+393 QLHSEVKDLHMQTD
-407 ALKDKKDSEFQKVGR
+407 ALKDKKDSEFHKIGK
-422 LQAEAEQHLKRLEK
+422 LQAEAEQHAKRLAN

-444 ARENAEIG
+444 AKENREIG

-467 DNDDEEDDD
+467 GDEYDDD
-476 DDDDEIVEATQNES
+476 DDADEMVDATQNES
-490 ARNDTQRPSKS
+490 ARNNTQRSSGS

-540 NAIVNVDMKIKRS
+540 SAIVNVDMSIKRN
-553 EEKIKDKQKLRE
+553 EEKICDKQTLRE

-571 DAITKDLTQSA
+571 DSITKDLTQSA
-582 TVVAVDEYKKNE
+582 TVVSIDEYKKNE

-600 FDKRSKEVELAGD
+600 FDKRSKEVEQAGD
-613 GKTEMSE
+613 GKAEMAE
-620 IESEI
+620 IENDI

-633 ALRSE
+633 DLRSE

-667 SILNSRKDRLEAAFR
+667 SILNSRKDRLEAAFQC
-682 GAQGVPEPLLL
+682 AQSVPEPLLL

-703 RREAAMLA
+703 RCDAAMVS

-719 TMTES
+719 TMKES

-734 TLNNWK
+734 ILNSCKN
-740 DDARVCEEQ
+740 DARVCEEQ

-754 TVVLLGDKGL
+754 TAVLLGDKGL

-775 EDIKEAQK
+775 EDMKEAQK
-783 TMEYMRAGNV
+783 TREYMRAGNV

-798 LQKAI
+798 LQKAV

-809 MCTRGFPNVK
+809 MCTRGFPNIK

-825 KRLRTIIDAAPD
+825 KRLQTIIDAAPD
-837 QLEINERKITEC
+837 QLAINDKKIAEC
-849 EAKREK
+849 EAKRET
-855 LLGLTSITA
+855 LLGLMTIAA
-864 RYREL
+864 RYKEL
-869 KEKRIPAAED
+869 KEKRIPAAEVD
-879 DYVKARDTLDEAC
+879 LVKAQD
-892 VTERGFERALEE
+892 ALEE
-904 AKKARDTVVAVVE
+904 ACATERRIEQALDGAKKARDTIIAVVE

-931 LETQLRMM
+931 LETQLKMM
-939 PGGMTTGRDAEI
+939 PGGMTTGRETEI

-966 NRDNKENQ
+966 NRENKENQ

-1007 RNQLKTISLREEKK
+1007 RNQLKTISLREKK
-1021 KLERD
+1021 KKFEKD
-1026 QDQATKDIETLE
+1026 QDQATRDIEALE

-1044 EDEKKKLEREREE
+1044 KDEKNKLEREREE

-1072 TRTLQK
+1072 MRTLQK

-1095 SNARQTLKEIQ
+1095 SNARETLKEIQ

-1142 IQRTLEDNIALQRGK
+1142 IQRTLEDNIALQHGK
-1157 KEEKEL
+1157 KDEKQL

-1175 KFGNVKDLG
+1175 KLGNVKDLG

-1194 NQLEVTKAEA
+1194 NQLEMTKAEA

-1211 REIARSSEKELNSA
+1211 REMARNSEKELKSA

-1234 SKETIRFQTLEMVNS
+1234 SKETIRFQTLEMVNN
-1249 DLNRYYTA
+1249 DLNRYYAA

-1282 RTYRGQDIDYIQIRS
+1282 RTYRGQDIDYIQICS
-1297 DAEKQEGKTGGK
+1297 DAEKQEGKSGGK

-1322 AELDMR
+1322 AELEMR

>member
-467 DNDDEEDDD
+467 DNDDDEEDDD
-476 DDDDEIVEATQNES
+476 DEMVEATQNES
-490 ARNDTQRPSKS
+490 ARNNTQRPSKS

-682 GAQGVPEPLLL
+682 GAQGVPEALLL

-809 MCTRGFPNVK
+809 MCTRGFPNIK

-855 LLGLTSITA
+855 LLGLTSIAA
-864 RYREL
+864 RYKEL

-923 RHAQELNT
+923 RHAHELNT

-1157 KEEKEL
+1157 KDEKEL

>member
-467 DNDDEEDDD
+467 DNDDEEE
-476 DDDDEIVEATQNES
+476 DDDDEMVEATQNES
-490 ARNDTQRPSKS
+490 ARNNTQRPSKS

>member
-1 MCTVDKVRRCF
+1 MYFFRADRCF
-12 SFSLRRAY
+12 LS
-20 CVCERFLQ
+20 
-28 SVLVHL
+28 
-34 LKFYSSHAFFCISF
+34 
-48 AALTDVFSLFS
+48 FSLFS
-59 LCARALLV
+59 LSARALFV
-67 VDAMYKQLLIK
+67 VDAIYKQLLIK

-422 LQAEAEQHLKRLEK
+422 LQAEAEQHVKRLEK

-467 DNDDEEDDD
+467 DNDDDDEDDD
-476 DDDDEIVEATQNES
+476 DEMVEATQNES
-490 ARNDTQRPSKS
+490 ARNNTQRTSKS

-613 GKTEMSE
+613 GKTEMTE

-682 GAQGVPEPLLL
+682 GAHGVPEPLLL

-740 DDARVCEEQ
+740 VDARVCEEQ
-749 ASDAP
+749 ACDAP

-809 MCTRGFPNVK
+809 MCTRGFPNIK
-819 EMSAFE
+819 EMSTFE

-966 NRDNKENQ
+966 NRDIKENQ

-1163 EMRIKELQETAS
+1163 EMRIKDLQETAS

-1249 DLNRYYTA
+1249 DLNRYHTA

>member
-422 LQAEAEQHLKRLEK
+422 LQAEAEQHVKRLEK

-467 DNDDEEDDD
+467 DNDDDEEDDD
-476 DDDDEIVEATQNES
+476 DEMVEATQNES
-490 ARNDTQRPSKS
+490 ARNNTQRPSKS

-809 MCTRGFPNVK
+809 MCTRGFPNIK

-855 LLGLTSITA
+855 LLGLTSIAA
-864 RYREL
+864 RYKEL

-923 RHAQELNT
+923 RHAHELNT

-1157 KEEKEL
+1157 KDEKEL

>member
-1 MCTVDKVRRCF
+1 
-12 SFSLRRAY
+12 
-20 CVCERFLQ
+20 
-28 SVLVHL
+28 
-34 LKFYSSHAFFCISF
+34 
-48 AALTDVFSLFS
+48 
-59 LCARALLV
+59 
-67 VDAMYKQLLIK
+67 
-78 GIRAFAPDHDHVIT
+78 
-92 FPKPLTLIVGSNGA
+92 
-106 GKTTIIECLKMGS
+106 
-119 TGELPP
+119 
-125 SARSGQAFIHD
+125 
-136 PKVADA
+136 
-142 TEVKAQIKLR
+142 
-152 FQNSI
+152 
-157 GKPFVV
+157 
-163 IRSFQLVQKSGG
+163 
-175 KLEKKDLDQIIQ
+175 
-187 MVDENTGEKVSLT
+187 
-200 KKCADINAEVP
+200 
-211 ILMGVSKAILENVVF
+211 MGVSKAILENVVF

-249 FSATKYTKALEQ
+249 FSATKYTKALEH

-274 DAKGKC
+274 DAKAKC
-280 ETLRV
+280 EMLRV
-285 RKDHAIKLTAT
+285 RKDHAVKLTAT
-296 RDDNEQKARALEAE
+296 RDDNEQKARALEAQ
-310 IANVDENIEKAMK
+310 IASVDENIEKAMK

-344 VESKLS
+344 VDSKLS
-350 AVKAENERKVE
+350 AVKVENERKVK

-371 EELEGLR
+371 EELESLR

-393 QLQSEVKELHMQSD
+393 QLHSEVKDLHMQTD
-407 ALKDKKDSEFQKVGR
+407 ALKDKKDSEFHKIGK
-422 LQAEAEQHLKRLEK
+422 LQAEAEQHAKRLAN

-444 ARENAEIG
+444 AKENREIG

-467 DNDDEEDDD
+467 GDEYDDD
-476 DDDDEIVEATQNES
+476 DDDDEMVDATQNES
-490 ARNDTQRPSKS
+490 ARNNTQRSSGS

-540 NAIVNVDMKIKRS
+540 SAIVNVDMSIKGN
-553 EEKIKDKQKLRE
+553 EEKICDKQTLRE

-571 DAITKDLTQSA
+571 DSITKDLTQSA
-582 TVVAVDEYKKNE
+582 TVVSIDEYKKNE

-600 FDKRSKEVELAGD
+600 FDKRSKEVEQAGD
-613 GKTEMSE
+613 GKAEMAE
-620 IESEI
+620 IENDI

-633 ALRSE
+633 DLRSE

-667 SILNSRKDRLEAAFR
+667 SILNSRKDRLEAAFQC
-682 GAQGVPEPLLL
+682 AQSVPEPLLL

-703 RREAAMLA
+703 RCDAAMVS

-719 TMTES
+719 TMKES

-734 TLNNWK
+734 ILNSCKN
-740 DDARVCEEQ
+740 DARVCEEQ

-754 TVVLLGDKGL
+754 TAVLLGDKGL

-775 EDIKEAQK
+775 EDMKEAQK
-783 TMEYMRAGNV
+783 TREYMRAGNV

-798 LQKAI
+798 LQKAV

-809 MCTRGFPNVK
+809 MCTRGFPNIK

-825 KRLRTIIDAAPD
+825 KRLQTIIDAAPD
-837 QLEINERKITEC
+837 QLAINDKKIAEC
-849 EAKREK
+849 EAKRET
-855 LLGLTSITA
+855 LLGLMTIAA
-864 RYREL
+864 RYKEL
-869 KEKRIPAAED
+869 KEKRIPAAEVD
-879 DYVKARDTLDEAC
+879 LVKAQD
-892 VTERGFERALEE
+892 ALEE
-904 AKKARDTVVAVVE
+904 ACATERRIEQALDGAKKARDTIIAVVE

-931 LETQLRMM
+931 LETQLKMM
-939 PGGMTTGRDAEI
+939 PGGMTTGRETEI

-966 NRDNKENQ
+966 NRENKENQ

-1007 RNQLKTISLREEKK
+1007 RNQLKTISLREKK
-1021 KLERD
+1021 KKFEKD
-1026 QDQATKDIETLE
+1026 QEQATRDIEALE

-1044 EDEKKKLEREREE
+1044 KDEKNKLEREREE

-1072 TRTLQK
+1072 MRTLQK

-1095 SNARQTLKEIQ
+1095 SNARETLKEIQ

-1142 IQRTLEDNIALQRGK
+1142 IQRTLEDNIALQHGK
-1157 KEEKEL
+1157 KDEKQL

-1175 KFGNVKDLG
+1175 KLGNVKDLG

-1194 NQLEVTKAEA
+1194 NQLEMTKAEA

-1211 REIARSSEKELNSA
+1211 REMARNSEKELKSA

-1234 SKETIRFQTLEMVNS
+1234 SKETIRFQTLEMVNN
-1249 DLNRYYTA
+1249 DLNRYYAA

-1282 RTYRGQDIDYIQIRS
+1282 RTYRGQDIDYIQICS
-1297 DAEKQEGKTGGK
+1297 DAEKQEGKSGGK

-1322 AELDMR
+1322 AELEMR

>member
-1 MCTVDKVRRCF
+1 
-12 SFSLRRAY
+12 
-20 CVCERFLQ
+20 
-28 SVLVHL
+28 
-34 LKFYSSHAFFCISF
+34 
-48 AALTDVFSLFS
+48 
-59 LCARALLV
+59 
-67 VDAMYKQLLIK
+67 
-78 GIRAFAPDHDHVIT
+78 
-92 FPKPLTLIVGSNGA
+92 
-106 GKTTIIECLKMGS
+106 
-119 TGELPP
+119 
-125 SARSGQAFIHD
+125 
-136 PKVADA
+136 
-142 TEVKAQIKLR
+142 
-152 FQNSI
+152 
-157 GKPFVV
+157 
-163 IRSFQLVQKSGG
+163 
-175 KLEKKDLDQIIQ
+175 
-187 MVDENTGEKVSLT
+187 
-200 KKCADINAEVP
+200 
-211 ILMGVSKAILENVVF
+211 MGVSKAILENVVF

-249 FSATKYTKALEQ
+249 FSATKYTKALEH

-274 DAKGKC
+274 DAKAKC
-280 ETLRV
+280 EMLRV
-285 RKDHAIKLTAT
+285 RKDHAVKLTAT
-296 RDDNEQKARALEAE
+296 RDDNEQKARALEAQ
-310 IANVDENIEKAMK
+310 IASVDENIEKAMK

-344 VESKLS
+344 VDSKLS
-350 AVKAENERKVE
+350 AVKAENERKVK

-371 EELEGLR
+371 EELERLR

-393 QLQSEVKELHMQSD
+393 QLHSEVKDLHMQTD
-407 ALKDKKDSEFQKVGR
+407 ALKDKKDSEFHKIGK
-422 LQAEAEQHLKRLEK
+422 LQAEAEQHAKRLAN

-444 ARENAEIG
+444 AKENREIG

-467 DNDDEEDDD
+467 GDEYDGD
-476 DDDDEIVEATQNES
+476 DDDDEMVDATQNES
-490 ARNDTQRPSKS
+490 ARNNTQRSSGS

-540 NAIVNVDMKIKRS
+540 SAIVNVDMSIKRN
-553 EEKIKDKQKLRE
+553 EEKICDKQTLRE

-571 DAITKDLTQSA
+571 DSITKDLTQSA
-582 TVVAVDEYKKNE
+582 TVVSIDEYKKNE

-600 FDKRSKEVELAGD
+600 FDKRSKEVEQAGD
-613 GKTEMSE
+613 GKAEMAE
-620 IESEI
+620 IENDI

-633 ALRSE
+633 DLRSE

-667 SILNSRKDRLEAAFR
+667 SILNSRKDRLEAAFQC
-682 GAQGVPEPLLL
+682 AQSVPEPLLL

-703 RREAAMLA
+703 RCDAAMVS

-719 TMTES
+719 TMKES

-734 TLNNWK
+734 ILNSCKN
-740 DDARVCEEQ
+740 DARVCEEQ

-754 TVVLLGDKGL
+754 TAVLLGDKGL

-775 EDIKEAQK
+775 EDMKEAQK
-783 TMEYMRAGNV
+783 TREYMRAGNV

-798 LQKAI
+798 LQKAV

-809 MCTRGFPNVK
+809 MCTRGFPNIK

-825 KRLRTIIDAAPD
+825 KRLQTIIDAAPD
-837 QLEINERKITEC
+837 QLAINDKKIAEC
-849 EAKREK
+849 EAKRET
-855 LLGLTSITA
+855 LLGLMTIAA
-864 RYREL
+864 RYKEL
-869 KEKRIPAAED
+869 KEKRIPAAEVD
-879 DYVKARDTLDEAC
+879 LVKAQD
-892 VTERGFERALEE
+892 ALEE
-904 AKKARDTVVAVVE
+904 ACATERRIEQALDGAKKARDTIIAVVE

-931 LETQLRMM
+931 LETQLKMM
-939 PGGMTTGRDAEI
+939 PGGMTTGRETEI

-966 NRDNKENQ
+966 NRENKENQ

-1007 RNQLKTISLREEKK
+1007 RNQLKTISLREKK
-1021 KLERD
+1021 KKFEKD
-1026 QDQATKDIETLE
+1026 QEQATRDIEALE

-1044 EDEKKKLEREREE
+1044 KDEKNKLEREREE

-1072 TRTLQK
+1072 MRTLQK

-1095 SNARQTLKEIQ
+1095 SNARETLKEIQ

-1142 IQRTLEDNIALQRGK
+1142 IQRTLEDNIALQHGK
-1157 KEEKEL
+1157 KDEKQL
-1163 EMRIKELQETAS
+1163 EMRIKELQEAAS
-1175 KFGNVKDLG
+1175 KLGNVKDLG

-1194 NQLEVTKAEA
+1194 NQLEMTKAEA

-1211 REIARSSEKELNSA
+1211 REMARNSEKELKSA

-1234 SKETIRFQTLEMVNS
+1234 SKETIRFQTLEMVNN
-1249 DLNRYYTA
+1249 DLNRYYAA

-1282 RTYRGQDIDYIQIRS
+1282 RTYRGQDIDYIQICS
-1297 DAEKQEGKTGGK
+1297 DAEKQEGKSGGK

-1322 AELDMR
+1322 AELEMR

>member
-1 MCTVDKVRRCF
+1 
-12 SFSLRRAY
+12 
-20 CVCERFLQ
+20 
-28 SVLVHL
+28 
-34 LKFYSSHAFFCISF
+34 
-48 AALTDVFSLFS
+48 
-59 LCARALLV
+59 
-67 VDAMYKQLLIK
+67 
-78 GIRAFAPDHDHVIT
+78 
-92 FPKPLTLIVGSNGA
+92 
-106 GKTTIIECLKMGS
+106 MGS

-249 FSATKYTKALEQ
+249 FSATKYTKALEH

-274 DAKGKC
+274 DAKAKC
-280 ETLRV
+280 EMLRV
-285 RKDHAIKLTAT
+285 RKDHAVKLTAT
-296 RDDNEQKARALEAE
+296 RDDNEQKARALEAQ
-310 IANVDENIEKAMK
+310 IASVDENIEKAMK

-328 TGALAGARRL
+328 TGALAGARWL
-338 AEEKLS
+338 AEENLS
-344 VESKLS
+344 VDSKLS
-350 AVKAENERKVE
+350 AVKAENERKVK

-371 EELEGLR
+371 EELESLR

-393 QLQSEVKELHMQSD
+393 QLHSEVKDLHMQTD
-407 ALKDKKDSEFQKVGR
+407 ALKDKKDSEFHKIGK
-422 LQAEAEQHLKRLEK
+422 LQAEAEQHAKRLAN

-444 ARENAEIG
+444 AKENREIG

-467 DNDDEEDDD
+467 GDEYDDD
-476 DDDDEIVEATQNES
+476 DDDDEMVDATQNES
-490 ARNDTQRPSKS
+490 ARNNTQRSSGS

-540 NAIVNVDMKIKRS
+540 SAIVNVDMSIKRN
-553 EEKIKDKQKLRE
+553 EEKICDKQTLRE

-571 DAITKDLTQSA
+571 DSITKDLTQSA
-582 TVVAVDEYKKNE
+582 TVVSIDEYKKNE

-600 FDKRSKEVELAGD
+600 FDKRSKEVEQAGD
-613 GKTEMSE
+613 GKAEMAE
-620 IESEI
+620 IENDI

-633 ALRSE
+633 DLRSE

-667 SILNSRKDRLEAAFR
+667 SILNSRKDRLEAAFQC
-682 GAQGVPEPLLL
+682 AQSVPEPLLL

-703 RREAAMLA
+703 RCDAAMVS

-719 TMTES
+719 TMKES

-734 TLNNWK
+734 ILNSCKN
-740 DDARVCEEQ
+740 DARVCEEQ

-754 TVVLLGDKGL
+754 TAVLLGDKGL

-775 EDIKEAQK
+775 EDMKEAQK
-783 TMEYMRAGNV
+783 TREYMRAGNV

-798 LQKAI
+798 LQKAV

-809 MCTRGFPNVK
+809 MCTRGFPNIK

-825 KRLRTIIDAAPD
+825 KRLQTIIDAAPD
-837 QLEINERKITEC
+837 QLAINDKKIAEC
-849 EAKREK
+849 EAKRET
-855 LLGLTSITA
+855 LLGLMTIAA
-864 RYREL
+864 RYKEL
-869 KEKRIPAAED
+869 KEKRIPAAEVD
-879 DYVKARDTLDEAC
+879 LVKAQD
-892 VTERGFERALEE
+892 ALEE
-904 AKKARDTVVAVVE
+904 ACATERRIEQALDGAKKARDTIIAVVE

-931 LETQLRMM
+931 LETQLKMM
-939 PGGMTTGRDAEI
+939 PGGMTTGRETEI

-966 NRDNKENQ
+966 NRENKENQ

-1007 RNQLKTISLREEKK
+1007 RNQLKTISLREKK
-1021 KLERD
+1021 KKFEKD
-1026 QDQATKDIETLE
+1026 QEQATRDIEALE

-1044 EDEKKKLEREREE
+1044 KDEKNKLEREREE

-1072 TRTLQK
+1072 MRTLQK

-1095 SNARQTLKEIQ
+1095 SNARETLKEIQ

-1142 IQRTLEDNIALQRGK
+1142 IQRTLEDNIALQHGK
-1157 KEEKEL
+1157 KDEKQL

-1175 KFGNVKDLG
+1175 KLGNVKDLG

-1194 NQLEVTKAEA
+1194 NQLEMTKAEA

-1211 REIARSSEKELNSA
+1211 REMARNSEKELKSA

-1234 SKETIRFQTLEMVNS
+1234 SKETIRFQTLEMVNN
-1249 DLNRYYTA
+1249 DLNRYYAA

-1282 RTYRGQDIDYIQIRS
+1282 RTYRGQDIDYIQICS
-1297 DAEKQEGKTGGK
+1297 DAEKQEGKSGGK

-1322 AELDMR
+1322 AELEMR

>member
-1 MCTVDKVRRCF
+1 M
-12 SFSLRRAY
+12 
-20 CVCERFLQ
+20 
-28 SVLVHL
+28 
-34 LKFYSSHAFFCISF
+34 
-48 AALTDVFSLFS
+48 
-59 LCARALLV
+59 
-67 VDAMYKQLLIK
+67 
-78 GIRAFAPDHDHVIT
+78 IT

-249 FSATKYTKALEQ
+249 FSATKYTKALEH

-274 DAKGKC
+274 DAKAKC
-280 ETLRV
+280 EMLRV
-285 RKDHAIKLTAT
+285 RKDHAVKLTAT
-296 RDDNEQKARALEAE
+296 RDDNEQKARALEAQ
-310 IANVDENIEKAMK
+310 IASVDENIEKAMK

-344 VESKLS
+344 VDSKLS
-350 AVKAENERKVE
+350 AVKAENERKVK

-371 EELEGLR
+371 EELESLR

-393 QLQSEVKELHMQSD
+393 QLHSEVKDLHMQTD
-407 ALKDKKDSEFQKVGR
+407 ALKDKKDSEFHKIGK
-422 LQAEAEQHLKRLEK
+422 LQAEAEQHAKRLAN

-444 ARENAEIG
+444 AKENREIG

-467 DNDDEEDDD
+467 GDEYDDD
-476 DDDDEIVEATQNES
+476 DDDDEMVDATQNES
-490 ARNDTQRPSKS
+490 ARNNTQRSSGS

-540 NAIVNVDMKIKRS
+540 SAIVNVDMSIKRN
-553 EEKIKDKQKLRE
+553 EEKICDKQTLRE

-571 DAITKDLTQSA
+571 DSITKDLTQSA
-582 TVVAVDEYKKNE
+582 TVVSIDEYKKNE

-600 FDKRSKEVELAGD
+600 FDKRSKEVEQAGD
-613 GKTEMSE
+613 GKAEMAE
-620 IESEI
+620 IENDI

-633 ALRSE
+633 DLRSE

-667 SILNSRKDRLEAAFR
+667 SILNSRKDRLEAAFQC
-682 GAQGVPEPLLL
+682 AQSVPEPLLL

-703 RREAAMLA
+703 RCDAAMVS

-719 TMTES
+719 TMKES

-734 TLNNWK
+734 ILNSCKN
-740 DDARVCEEQ
+740 DARVCEEQ

-754 TVVLLGDKGL
+754 TAVLLGDKGL

-775 EDIKEAQK
+775 EDMKEAQK
-783 TMEYMRAGNV
+783 TREYMRAGNV

-798 LQKAI
+798 LQKAV

-809 MCTRGFPNVK
+809 MCTRGFPNIK

-825 KRLRTIIDAAPD
+825 KRLQTIIDAAPD
-837 QLEINERKITEC
+837 QLAINDKKIAEC
-849 EAKREK
+849 EAKRET
-855 LLGLTSITA
+855 LLGLMTIAA
-864 RYREL
+864 RYKEL
-869 KEKRIPAAED
+869 KEKRIPAAEVD
-879 DYVKARDTLDEAC
+879 LVKAQD
-892 VTERGFERALEE
+892 ALEE
-904 AKKARDTVVAVVE
+904 ACATERRIEQALDGAKKARDTIIAVVE

-931 LETQLRMM
+931 LETQLKMM
-939 PGGMTTGRDAEI
+939 PGGMTTGRETEI

-966 NRDNKENQ
+966 NRENKENQ

-1007 RNQLKTISLREEKK
+1007 RNQLKTISLREKK
-1021 KLERD
+1021 KKFEKD
-1026 QDQATKDIETLE
+1026 QEQATRDIEALE

-1044 EDEKKKLEREREE
+1044 KDEKNKLEREREE

-1072 TRTLQK
+1072 MRTLQK

-1095 SNARQTLKEIQ
+1095 SNARETLKEIQ

-1142 IQRTLEDNIALQRGK
+1142 IQRTLEDNIALQHGK
-1157 KEEKEL
+1157 KDEKQL

-1175 KFGNVKDLG
+1175 KLGNVKDLG

-1194 NQLEVTKAEA
+1194 NQLEMTKAEA

-1211 REIARSSEKELNSA
+1211 REMARNSEKELKSA

-1234 SKETIRFQTLEMVNS
+1234 SKETIRFQTLEMVNN
-1249 DLNRYYTA
+1249 DLNRYYAA

-1282 RTYRGQDIDYIQIRS
+1282 RTYRGQDIDYIQICS
-1297 DAEKQEGKTGGK
+1297 DAEKQEGKSGGK

-1322 AELDMR
+1322 AELEMR

>member
-1 MCTVDKVRRCF
+1 
-12 SFSLRRAY
+12 
-20 CVCERFLQ
+20 
-28 SVLVHL
+28 
-34 LKFYSSHAFFCISF
+34 
-48 AALTDVFSLFS
+48 
-59 LCARALLV
+59 
-67 VDAMYKQLLIK
+67 
-78 GIRAFAPDHDHVIT
+78 
-92 FPKPLTLIVGSNGA
+92 
-106 GKTTIIECLKMGS
+106 MGS

-249 FSATKYTKALEQ
+249 FSATKYTKALEH

-274 DAKGKC
+274 DAKAKC
-280 ETLRV
+280 EMLRV
-285 RKDHAIKLTAT
+285 RKDHAVKLTAT
-296 RDDNEQKARALEAE
+296 RDDNEQKARALEAQ
-310 IANVDENIEKAMK
+310 IASVDENIEKAMK

-344 VESKLS
+344 VDSKLS
-350 AVKAENERKVE
+350 AVKAENERKVK

-371 EELEGLR
+371 EELESLR

-393 QLQSEVKELHMQSD
+393 QLHSEVKDLHMQTD
-407 ALKDKKDSEFQKVGR
+407 ALKDKKDSEFHKIGK
-422 LQAEAEQHLKRLEK
+422 LQAEAEQHAKRLAN

-444 ARENAEIG
+444 AKENGEIG

-467 DNDDEEDDD
+467 GDEYDDD
-476 DDDDEIVEATQNES
+476 DDDDEMVDATQNES
-490 ARNDTQRPSKS
+490 ARNNTQRSSGS

-540 NAIVNVDMKIKRS
+540 SAIVNVDMRIKRN
-553 EEKIKDKQKLRE
+553 EEKICDKQTLRE

-571 DAITKDLTQSA
+571 DSITKDLTQSA
-582 TVVAVDEYKKNE
+582 TVVSIDEYKKNE

-600 FDKRSKEVELAGD
+600 FDKRSKEVEQAGD
-613 GKTEMSE
+613 GKAEMAE
-620 IESEI
+620 IENDI

-633 ALRSE
+633 DLRSE

-667 SILNSRKDRLEAAFR
+667 SILNSRKDRLEAAFQC
-682 GAQGVPEPLLL
+682 AQSVPEPLLL

-703 RREAAMLA
+703 RRDAAMVS

-719 TMTES
+719 TMKES

-734 TLNNWK
+734 ILNSCKN
-740 DDARVCEEQ
+740 DARVCEEQ

-754 TVVLLGDKGL
+754 TAVLLGDKGL

-775 EDIKEAQK
+775 EDMKEAQK
-783 TMEYMRAGNV
+783 TREYMRAGNV

-798 LQKAI
+798 LQKAV

-809 MCTRGFPNVK
+809 MCTRGFPNIK

-825 KRLRTIIDAAPD
+825 KRLQTIIDAAPD
-837 QLEINERKITEC
+837 QLAINDKKIAEC
-849 EAKREK
+849 EAKRET
-855 LLGLTSITA
+855 LLGLMTIAA

-879 DYVKARDTLDEAC
+879 DFVKAQD
-892 VTERGFERALEE
+892 ALEE
-904 AKKARDTVVAVVE
+904 ACATERRIEQALDGAKKARDTIIAVVE

-931 LETQLRMM
+931 LETQLKMM
-939 PGGMTTGRDAEI
+939 PGGMTTGREAEI

-966 NRDNKENQ
+966 NRENKENQ

-1007 RNQLKTISLREEKK
+1007 RNQLKTISLREKK
-1021 KLERD
+1021 KKFEKD
-1026 QDQATKDIETLE
+1026 QEQATRDIEALE

-1044 EDEKKKLEREREE
+1044 KDEKNKLEREREE

-1072 TRTLQK
+1072 MRTLQK

-1095 SNARQTLKEIQ
+1095 SNARETLKEIQ

-1142 IQRTLEDNIALQRGK
+1142 IQRTLEDNIALQHGK
-1157 KEEKEL
+1157 KDEKQL

-1175 KFGNVKDLG
+1175 KLGNVKDLG

-1194 NQLEVTKAEA
+1194 NQLEMTKAEA

-1211 REIARSSEKELNSA
+1211 REMARNSEKELKSA

-1234 SKETIRFQTLEMVNS
+1234 SKETIRFQTLEMVNN
-1249 DLNRYYTA
+1249 DLNRYYAA

-1282 RTYRGQDIDYIQIRS
+1282 RTYRGQDIDYIQICS
-1297 DAEKQEGKTGGK
+1297 DAEKQEGKSGGK

-1322 AELDMR
+1322 AELEMR